1 MNKSYTLV
9 WNQATGCWN
18 VASEGTRRRSKS
30 GRGKALV
37 VAGASL
43 LGLFC
48 QAPAF
53 ALPSGATVV
62 SGDAGFQTSTD
73 GRHMVVNQQSHK
85 LITNWNE
92 FSVRADERVSFHQ
105 PGQDAVAL
113 NRVIG
118 RNGSDIQGRIDA
130 NGKVFLVNPN
140 GVVFGKSAQ
149 VNVGGLVASTLD
161 LADRDFLAGNYQF
174 SGDSGAT
181 VSNAGSLKASE
192 GGSIALLG
200 ARVSND
206 GVIQAQLGDVA
217 LGAGQ
222 GINLNFDGDGL
233 LNLQVD
239 KGSVDA
245 LAHNGGLIRADGGQ
259 VLMSARSADSLLKTV
274 VNNQGTL
281 EARTLR
287 SAEGRIVLDG
297 GEQGTVR
304 VAGKQ
309 DASAIGG
316 GNGGLVL
323 NQAANVEIQRT
334 AQVDTHAD
342 QGATGTWRILS
353 HEVSVAAAG
362 QANAA
367 GDGSGQ
373 VHVAQGP
380 AGANA
385 SDSNGVTIV
394 QQQPAVDLAAGANGI
409 SAVQSQSGANIG
421 SGASGISVVQS
432 QNSPN
437 IGSGANGVTV
447 VQSQNGANIGAGAS
461 GISVV
466 QNQNS
471 PNIGS
476 GANGV
481 TVVQSQNGA
490 NIGSGASGISVVQ
503 SQSGPSI
510 GSGVNGVTVVQIQSG
525 ANIGPGVSG
534 IDVVQTQT
542 LPNLSPGANGSSIVQ
557 VQTLPDIAADAGNV
571 HVVQVQTGGNKVF
584 GNSATNVR
592 SRTVQAR
599 SSENVGSG
607 LANPSSA
614 GKGPTL
620 HADTLARNLSTS
632 NVEVVATRG
641 NAHVGAPLS
650 WDSGNGLTLTAE
662 RGDLRINGAL
672 TAQGENASL
681 TLNAGQRP
689 LRIDDSLSL
698 TGQGA
703 RVEFNSDKGYAL
715 AEGARITLSGKNA
728 GFRANGRDYSVI
740 QDLQQLRGIDRD
752 LGGSHV
758 LGNRIAGGNSSF
770 LSIGNASA
778 FGGTFDGLGNTIDNL
793 AVYGTGAY
801 SGLFSVNR
809 GTLRNLNLERISAD
823 GARATHYNVQVGSL
837 AAVNLGRIDNVNASD
852 IRIAAASKLNSLGG
866 LVALNLGSIDNA
878 SASGTLVGNRHT
890 YALGGLAAENISTA
904 RGVASISNSRADF
917 AISGQL
923 KDHASHYGAG
933 GLVGR
938 NRGGLIRSSGSQGTL
953 SLTGH
958 GMNLGGL
965 VGYSSAGGLA
975 DVSAS
980 VDVSGNGQHGL
991 YGGLIGLNVNSGIAH
1006 ATASGKV
1013 RGTDAEALGGLI
1025 GRNLNAA
1032 ITNASAHGDVVL
1044 QAGRY
1049 LGGLIGHN
1057 QAGNLANVSASG
1069 NLSGG
1074 SLLQA
1079 GGLIGLNAN
1088 ASLVNASAKGNVAT
1102 RGAEAVGGLL
1112 GENLY
1117 GSIINGSAS
1126 GEVTDG
1132 SGKTLGGLIGSNL
1145 GGNHS
1150 NLKASGWV
1158 NAGANSDVGG
1168 LIGHNRGGNH
1178 STLAASGNVTGGK
1191 GSRVGG
1197 LVGYNDAAS
1206 LTNVSA
1212 SGNVSANGSRAI
1224 GGLLGSDLRGSLMLA
1239 SSHGT
1244 VIDMTGHNL
1253 GGLLGRGENTS
1264 IRSANATGAV
1274 TGGGGAS
1281 VGGLVGSLEG
1291 WRALVLGASASGDAR
1306 AGYDSYIGGL
1316 AGFSTGTIRGA
1327 SASGKV
1333 GGSGLLGGLVAW
1345 NQGNVMGSSASG
1357 RLEPQIPNQIHGGLI
1372 GINFGWQSWNSVYGA
1387 AATVP
1392 MIGRHYNL

>member
-73 GRHMVVNQQSHK
+73 GRHMVIDQQSHK

-323 NQAANVEIQRT
+323 NQGANVEIQRT

-394 QQQPAVDLAAGANGI
+394 QQQPAVDLAAGANDI
-409 SAVQSQSGANIG
+409 SAVQSQSDANIG

-437 IGSGANGVTV
+437 IGSGANGISV
-447 VQSQNGANIGAGAS
+447 VQSQNGANIGA
-461 GISVV
+461 
-466 QNQNS
+466 
-471 PNIGS
+471 
-476 GANGV
+476 
-481 TVVQSQNGA
+481 
-490 NIGSGASGISVVQ
+490 GASGISVVQ

-510 GSGVNGVTVVQIQSG
+510 GSGVNGVTIVQSQSG

-557 VQTLPDIAADAGNV
+557 VQALPDIAADAGNV

-632 NVEVVATRG
+632 NVEVVATQG

-689 LRIDDSLSL
+689 LRIDNSLSL

-715 AEGARITLSGKNA
+715 AEGTRITLSGKNA

-752 LGGSHV
+752 LGGSYV

-837 AAVNLGRIDNVNASD
+837 AAANLGRIDNVNASD

-1025 GRNLNAA
+1025 GRNLSAA
-1032 ITNASAHGDVVL
+1032 ITNASAHGDVSL

-1057 QAGNLANVSASG
+1057 QAGNLADVSASG

-1117 GSIINGSAS
+1117 GSVINGAAS

-1291 WRALVLGASASGDAR
+1291 WRALVLGASASGDVT

-1387 AATVP
+1387 AAAVP

>member
-73 GRHMVVNQQSHK
+73 GRHMVIDQQSHK

-181 VSNAGSLKASE
+181 VSNAGSLQASE

-217 LGAGQ
+217 L
-222 GINLNFDGDGL
+222 DGDGL

-323 NQAANVEIQRT
+323 NQGANVEIQRT

-353 HEVSVAAAG
+353 HEVSVAAVG

-394 QQQPAVDLAAGANGI
+394 QQQPAVDLAAGANGT

-432 QNSPN
+432 QNGANIGAGASGISVVQSQNSPN
-437 IGSGANGVTV
+437 IGSGVNGVTV
-447 VQSQNGANIGAGAS
+447 VQSQNGANIGSGAS
-461 GISVV
+461 GI
-466 QNQNS
+466 
-471 PNIGS
+471 
-476 GANGV
+476 

-510 GSGVNGVTVVQIQSG
+510 GSGVNGVTIVQSQSG

-599 SSENVGSG
+599 SNENVGSG

-689 LRIDDSLSL
+689 LRIDNSLSL

-715 AEGARITLSGKNA
+715 AEGTRITLSGKNA

-740 QDLQQLRGIDRD
+740 QDLQQLRGIDRN
-752 LGGSHV
+752 LGGSYA
-758 LGNRIAGGNSSF
+758 LGNRIAGGHSSF

-823 GARATHYNVQVGSL
+823 GAQATHYNVQVGSL

-852 IRIAAASKLNSLGG
+852 IRIAAASQLNSLGG

-953 SLTGH
+953 SLSGH

-980 VDVSGNGQHGL
+980 V
-991 YGGLIGLNVNSGIAH
+991 
-1006 ATASGKV
+1006 
-1013 RGTDAEALGGLI
+1013 
-1025 GRNLNAA
+1025 
-1032 ITNASAHGDVVL
+1032 
-1044 QAGRY
+1044 
-1049 LGGLIGHN
+1049 
-1057 QAGNLANVSASG
+1057 
-1069 NLSGG
+1069 
-1074 SLLQA
+1074 
-1079 GGLIGLNAN
+1079 
-1088 ASLVNASAKGNVAT
+1088 
-1102 RGAEAVGGLL
+1102 
-1112 GENLY
+1112 
-1117 GSIINGSAS
+1117 
-1126 GEVTDG
+1126 
-1132 SGKTLGGLIGSNL
+1132 
-1145 GGNHS
+1145 
-1150 NLKASGWV
+1150 
-1158 NAGANSDVGG
+1158 
-1168 LIGHNRGGNH
+1168 
-1178 STLAASGNVTGGK
+1178 
-1191 GSRVGG
+1191 
-1197 LVGYNDAAS
+1197 
-1206 LTNVSA
+1206 
-1212 SGNVSANGSRAI
+1212 
-1224 GGLLGSDLRGSLMLA
+1224 
-1239 SSHGT
+1239 
-1244 VIDMTGHNL
+1244 
-1253 GGLLGRGENTS
+1253 
-1264 IRSANATGAV
+1264 
-1274 TGGGGAS
+1274 
-1281 VGGLVGSLEG
+1281 
-1291 WRALVLGASASGDAR
+1291 
-1306 AGYDSYIGGL
+1306 
-1316 AGFSTGTIRGA
+1316 
-1327 SASGKV
+1327 
-1333 GGSGLLGGLVAW
+1333 
-1345 NQGNVMGSSASG
+1345 
-1357 RLEPQIPNQIHGGLI
+1357 
-1372 GINFGWQSWNSVYGA
+1372 
-1387 AATVP
+1387 
-1392 MIGRHYNL
+1392 

>member
-73 GRHMVVNQQSHK
+73 GRHMVIDQQSHK

-181 VSNAGSLKASE
+181 VSNAGSLQASE

-323 NQAANVEIQRT
+323 NQGANVEIQRT

-353 HEVSVAAAG
+353 HEVSVAAVG

-394 QQQPAVDLAAGANGI
+394 QQQPAVDLAAGANGT

-421 SGASGISVVQS
+421 SGANGIS
-432 QNSPN
+432 
-437 IGSGANGVTV
+437 V
-447 VQSQNGANIGAGAS
+447 VQSQNGANIGA
-461 GISVV
+461 
-466 QNQNS
+466 
-471 PNIGS
+471 
-476 GANGV
+476 
-481 TVVQSQNGA
+481 
-490 NIGSGASGISVVQ
+490 GASGISVVQ

-510 GSGVNGVTVVQIQSG
+510 GSGVNGVTIVQSQSG

-599 SSENVGSG
+599 SNENVGSG

-672 TAQGENASL
+672 TAQGETPALLSMPGSAL
-681 TLNAGQRP
+681 SVSTTA
-689 LRIDDSLSL
+689 SLSL
-698 TGQGA
+698 A
-703 RVEFNSDKGYAL
+703 REPGSNSIRTRVMPWPKAPGSPCP
-715 AEGARITLSGKNA
+715 ART
-728 GFRANGRDYSVI
+728 
-740 QDLQQLRGIDRD
+740 QD
-752 LGGSHV
+752 
-758 LGNRIAGGNSSF
+758 
-770 LSIGNASA
+770 SA
-778 FGGTFDGLGNTIDNL
+778 PMGGT
-793 AVYGTGAY
+793 
-801 SGLFSVNR
+801 
-809 GTLRNLNLERISAD
+809 
-823 GARATHYNVQVGSL
+823 
-837 AAVNLGRIDNVNASD
+837 
-852 IRIAAASKLNSLGG
+852 
-866 LVALNLGSIDNA
+866 
-878 SASGTLVGNRHT
+878 
-890 YALGGLAAENISTA
+890 TA
-904 RGVASISNSRADF
+904 
-917 AISGQL
+917 
-923 KDHASHYGAG
+923 
-933 GLVGR
+933 
-938 NRGGLIRSSGSQGTL
+938 
-953 SLTGH
+953 
-958 GMNLGGL
+958 
-965 VGYSSAGGLA
+965 
-975 DVSAS
+975 
-980 VDVSGNGQHGL
+980 
-991 YGGLIGLNVNSGIAH
+991 
-1006 ATASGKV
+1006 
-1013 RGTDAEALGGLI
+1013 
-1025 GRNLNAA
+1025 
-1032 ITNASAHGDVVL
+1032 
-1044 QAGRY
+1044 
-1049 LGGLIGHN
+1049 
-1057 QAGNLANVSASG
+1057 
-1069 NLSGG
+1069 
-1074 SLLQA
+1074 
-1079 GGLIGLNAN
+1079 
-1088 ASLVNASAKGNVAT
+1088 
-1102 RGAEAVGGLL
+1102 
-1112 GENLY
+1112 
-1117 GSIINGSAS
+1117 
-1126 GEVTDG
+1126 
-1132 SGKTLGGLIGSNL
+1132 
-1145 GGNHS
+1145 
-1150 NLKASGWV
+1150 
-1158 NAGANSDVGG
+1158 
-1168 LIGHNRGGNH
+1168 
-1178 STLAASGNVTGGK
+1178 
-1191 GSRVGG
+1191 
-1197 LVGYNDAAS
+1197 
-1206 LTNVSA
+1206 
-1212 SGNVSANGSRAI
+1212 
-1224 GGLLGSDLRGSLMLA
+1224 
-1239 SSHGT
+1239 
-1244 VIDMTGHNL
+1244 
-1253 GGLLGRGENTS
+1253 
-1264 IRSANATGAV
+1264 
-1274 TGGGGAS
+1274 
-1281 VGGLVGSLEG
+1281 
-1291 WRALVLGASASGDAR
+1291 
-1306 AGYDSYIGGL
+1306 
-1316 AGFSTGTIRGA
+1316 
-1327 SASGKV
+1327 
-1333 GGSGLLGGLVAW
+1333 
-1345 NQGNVMGSSASG
+1345 
-1357 RLEPQIPNQIHGGLI
+1357 
-1372 GINFGWQSWNSVYGA
+1372 
-1387 AATVP
+1387 
-1392 MIGRHYNL
+1392 

>member
-1 MNKSYTLV
+1 
-9 WNQATGCWN
+9 
-18 VASEGTRRRSKS
+18 
-30 GRGKALV
+30 
-37 VAGASL
+37 
-43 LGLFC
+43 
-48 QAPAF
+48 
-53 ALPSGATVV
+53 
-62 SGDAGFQTSTD
+62 
-73 GRHMVVNQQSHK
+73 MVIDQQSHK

-149 VNVGGLVASTLD
+149 VSVGGLVASTLD

-181 VSNAGSLKASE
+181 VSNAGSLQASE

-323 NQAANVEIQRT
+323 NQGANVEIQRT

-353 HEVSVAAAG
+353 HEVSVAAVG

-394 QQQPAVDLAAGANGI
+394 QQQPAVDLAAGANGT

-432 QNSPN
+432 QNGADIGAGASGISVVQSQNSPN
-437 IGSGANGVTV
+437 IGSGVNGVTV
-447 VQSQNGANIGAGAS
+447 VQSQNGANIGSGAS
-461 GISVV
+461 GI
-466 QNQNS
+466 
-471 PNIGS
+471 
-476 GANGV
+476 

-510 GSGVNGVTVVQIQSG
+510 GSGVNGVTIVQSQSG

-571 HVVQVQTGGNKVF
+571 HVMQVQTGGNKVF

-599 SSENVGSG
+599 SNENVGSG

-620 HADTLARNLSTS
+620 HADTLARNLPQATS
-632 NVEVVATRG
+632 KWSPPGATRMSARRCPG
-641 NAHVGAPLS
+641 
-650 WDSGNGLTLTAE
+650 TA
-662 RGDLRINGAL
+662 
-672 TAQGENASL
+672 
-681 TLNAGQRP
+681 
-689 LRIDDSLSL
+689 
-698 TGQGA
+698 
-703 RVEFNSDKGYAL
+703 
-715 AEGARITLSGKNA
+715 
-728 GFRANGRDYSVI
+728 
-740 QDLQQLRGIDRD
+740 
-752 LGGSHV
+752 
-758 LGNRIAGGNSSF
+758 
-770 LSIGNASA
+770 
-778 FGGTFDGLGNTIDNL
+778 
-793 AVYGTGAY
+793 
-801 SGLFSVNR
+801 
-809 GTLRNLNLERISAD
+809 
-823 GARATHYNVQVGSL
+823 
-837 AAVNLGRIDNVNASD
+837 
-852 IRIAAASKLNSLGG
+852 
-866 LVALNLGSIDNA
+866 
-878 SASGTLVGNRHT
+878 
-890 YALGGLAAENISTA
+890 
-904 RGVASISNSRADF
+904 
-917 AISGQL
+917 
-923 KDHASHYGAG
+923 
-933 GLVGR
+933 
-938 NRGGLIRSSGSQGTL
+938 
-953 SLTGH
+953 
-958 GMNLGGL
+958 
-965 VGYSSAGGLA
+965 
-975 DVSAS
+975 
-980 VDVSGNGQHGL
+980 
-991 YGGLIGLNVNSGIAH
+991 
-1006 ATASGKV
+1006 ATA
-1013 RGTDAEALGGLI
+1013 
-1025 GRNLNAA
+1025 
-1032 ITNASAHGDVVL
+1032 
-1044 QAGRY
+1044 
-1049 LGGLIGHN
+1049 
-1057 QAGNLANVSASG
+1057 
-1069 NLSGG
+1069 
-1074 SLLQA
+1074 
-1079 GGLIGLNAN
+1079 
-1088 ASLVNASAKGNVAT
+1088 
-1102 RGAEAVGGLL
+1102 
-1112 GENLY
+1112 
-1117 GSIINGSAS
+1117 
-1126 GEVTDG
+1126 
-1132 SGKTLGGLIGSNL
+1132 
-1145 GGNHS
+1145 
-1150 NLKASGWV
+1150 
-1158 NAGANSDVGG
+1158 
-1168 LIGHNRGGNH
+1168 
-1178 STLAASGNVTGGK
+1178 
-1191 GSRVGG
+1191 
-1197 LVGYNDAAS
+1197 
-1206 LTNVSA
+1206 
-1212 SGNVSANGSRAI
+1212 
-1224 GGLLGSDLRGSLMLA
+1224 
-1239 SSHGT
+1239 
-1244 VIDMTGHNL
+1244 
-1253 GGLLGRGENTS
+1253 
-1264 IRSANATGAV
+1264 
-1274 TGGGGAS
+1274 
-1281 VGGLVGSLEG
+1281 
-1291 WRALVLGASASGDAR
+1291 
-1306 AGYDSYIGGL
+1306 
-1316 AGFSTGTIRGA
+1316 
-1327 SASGKV
+1327 
-1333 GGSGLLGGLVAW
+1333 
-1345 NQGNVMGSSASG
+1345 
-1357 RLEPQIPNQIHGGLI
+1357 
-1372 GINFGWQSWNSVYGA
+1372 
-1387 AATVP
+1387 
-1392 MIGRHYNL
+1392 

>member
-73 GRHMVVNQQSHK
+73 GRHMVIDQQSHK

-181 VSNAGSLKASE
+181 VSNAGSLQASE

-323 NQAANVEIQRT
+323 NQGANVEIQRT

-353 HEVSVAAAG
+353 HEVSVAAVG

-394 QQQPAVDLAAGANGI
+394 QQQPAVDLAAGANGT

-437 IGSGANGVTV
+437 IGSGVNGVTV
-447 VQSQNGANIGAGAS
+447 VQSQNGANIGSGAS
-461 GISVV
+461 GI
-466 QNQNS
+466 
-471 PNIGS
+471 
-476 GANGV
+476 

-510 GSGVNGVTVVQIQSG
+510 GSGVNGVTIVQSQSG

-571 HVVQVQTGGNKVF
+571 HVMQVQTGGNKVF

-599 SSENVGSG
+599 SNENVGSG

-689 LRIDDSLSL
+689 LRIDNSLSL

-752 LGGSHV
+752 LGGSYV

-823 GARATHYNVQVGSL
+823 GAQATHYNVQVGSL

-852 IRIAAASKLNSLGG
+852 IRIAAASQLNSLGG

-917 AISGQL
+917 A
-923 KDHASHYGAG
+923 
-933 GLVGR
+933 
-938 NRGGLIRSSGSQGTL
+938 
-953 SLTGH
+953 
-958 GMNLGGL
+958 
-965 VGYSSAGGLA
+965 
-975 DVSAS
+975 
-980 VDVSGNGQHGL
+980 
-991 YGGLIGLNVNSGIAH
+991 
-1006 ATASGKV
+1006 
-1013 RGTDAEALGGLI
+1013 
-1025 GRNLNAA
+1025 
-1032 ITNASAHGDVVL
+1032 
-1044 QAGRY
+1044 
-1049 LGGLIGHN
+1049 
-1057 QAGNLANVSASG
+1057 
-1069 NLSGG
+1069 
-1074 SLLQA
+1074 
-1079 GGLIGLNAN
+1079 
-1088 ASLVNASAKGNVAT
+1088 
-1102 RGAEAVGGLL
+1102 
-1112 GENLY
+1112 
-1117 GSIINGSAS
+1117 
-1126 GEVTDG
+1126 
-1132 SGKTLGGLIGSNL
+1132 
-1145 GGNHS
+1145 
-1150 NLKASGWV
+1150 
-1158 NAGANSDVGG
+1158 
-1168 LIGHNRGGNH
+1168 
-1178 STLAASGNVTGGK
+1178 
-1191 GSRVGG
+1191 
-1197 LVGYNDAAS
+1197 
-1206 LTNVSA
+1206 
-1212 SGNVSANGSRAI
+1212 
-1224 GGLLGSDLRGSLMLA
+1224 
-1239 SSHGT
+1239 
-1244 VIDMTGHNL
+1244 
-1253 GGLLGRGENTS
+1253 
-1264 IRSANATGAV
+1264 
-1274 TGGGGAS
+1274 
-1281 VGGLVGSLEG
+1281 
-1291 WRALVLGASASGDAR
+1291 
-1306 AGYDSYIGGL
+1306 
-1316 AGFSTGTIRGA
+1316 
-1327 SASGKV
+1327 
-1333 GGSGLLGGLVAW
+1333 
-1345 NQGNVMGSSASG
+1345 
-1357 RLEPQIPNQIHGGLI
+1357 
-1372 GINFGWQSWNSVYGA
+1372 
-1387 AATVP
+1387 
-1392 MIGRHYNL
+1392 

>member
-323 NQAANVEIQRT
+323 NQGANVEIQRT

-437 IGSGANGVTV
+437 IDSGANGVTV
-447 VQSQNGANIGAGAS
+447 VQSQNGANIGSGAS
-461 GISVV
+461 GI
-466 QNQNS
+466 
-471 PNIGS
+471 
-476 GANGV
+476 

-510 GSGVNGVTVVQIQSG
+510 GSGVNGVTIVQSQSG

-752 LGGSHV
+752 LGGSYV

-933 GLVGR
+933 
-938 NRGGLIRSSGSQGTL
+938 
-953 SLTGH
+953 
-958 GMNLGGL
+958 
-965 VGYSSAGGLA
+965 
-975 DVSAS
+975 
-980 VDVSGNGQHGL
+980 
-991 YGGLIGLNVNSGIAH
+991 
-1006 ATASGKV
+1006 
-1013 RGTDAEALGGLI
+1013 
-1025 GRNLNAA
+1025 
-1032 ITNASAHGDVVL
+1032 
-1044 QAGRY
+1044 
-1049 LGGLIGHN
+1049 
-1057 QAGNLANVSASG
+1057 
-1069 NLSGG
+1069 
-1074 SLLQA
+1074 
-1079 GGLIGLNAN
+1079 
-1088 ASLVNASAKGNVAT
+1088 
-1102 RGAEAVGGLL
+1102 
-1112 GENLY
+1112 
-1117 GSIINGSAS
+1117 
-1126 GEVTDG
+1126 
-1132 SGKTLGGLIGSNL
+1132 
-1145 GGNHS
+1145 
-1150 NLKASGWV
+1150 
-1158 NAGANSDVGG
+1158 
-1168 LIGHNRGGNH
+1168 
-1178 STLAASGNVTGGK
+1178 
-1191 GSRVGG
+1191 
-1197 LVGYNDAAS
+1197 
-1206 LTNVSA
+1206 
-1212 SGNVSANGSRAI
+1212 
-1224 GGLLGSDLRGSLMLA
+1224 
-1239 SSHGT
+1239 
-1244 VIDMTGHNL
+1244 
-1253 GGLLGRGENTS
+1253 
-1264 IRSANATGAV
+1264 
-1274 TGGGGAS
+1274 
-1281 VGGLVGSLEG
+1281 
-1291 WRALVLGASASGDAR
+1291 
-1306 AGYDSYIGGL
+1306 
-1316 AGFSTGTIRGA
+1316 
-1327 SASGKV
+1327 
-1333 GGSGLLGGLVAW
+1333 AW
-1345 NQGNVMGSSASG
+1345 
-1357 RLEPQIPNQIHGGLI
+1357 
-1372 GINFGWQSWNSVYGA
+1372 
-1387 AATVP
+1387 
-1392 MIGRHYNL
+1392 

>member
-73 GRHMVVNQQSHK
+73 GRHMVIDQQSHK

-181 VSNAGSLKASE
+181 VSNAGSLQASE

-323 NQAANVEIQRT
+323 NQGANVEIQRT

-353 HEVSVAAAG
+353 HEVSVAAVG

-394 QQQPAVDLAAGANGI
+394 QQQPAVDLAAGANGT
-409 SAVQSQSGANIG
+409 SAVQSQSGAN
-421 SGASGISVVQS
+421 GISVVQS

-437 IGSGANGVTV
+437 IGSGA
-447 VQSQNGANIGAGAS
+447 S
-461 GISVV
+461 GI
-466 QNQNS
+466 
-471 PNIGS
+471 
-476 GANGV
+476 

-510 GSGVNGVTVVQIQSG
+510 GSGVNGVTIVQSQSG

-752 LGGSHV
+752 LGGSYV
-758 LGNRIAGGNSSF
+758 LGNRIAGGHSSF

-823 GARATHYNVQVGSL
+823 GAQATHYNVQVGSL

-852 IRIAAASKLNSLGG
+852 IRIAAASQLNSLGG

-878 SASGTLVGNRHT
+878 SASGTLVGNRQT

-933 GLVGR
+933 
-938 NRGGLIRSSGSQGTL
+938 
-953 SLTGH
+953 
-958 GMNLGGL
+958 
-965 VGYSSAGGLA
+965 
-975 DVSAS
+975 
-980 VDVSGNGQHGL
+980 
-991 YGGLIGLNVNSGIAH
+991 
-1006 ATASGKV
+1006 
-1013 RGTDAEALGGLI
+1013 
-1025 GRNLNAA
+1025 
-1032 ITNASAHGDVVL
+1032 
-1044 QAGRY
+1044 
-1049 LGGLIGHN
+1049 
-1057 QAGNLANVSASG
+1057 
-1069 NLSGG
+1069 
-1074 SLLQA
+1074 
-1079 GGLIGLNAN
+1079 
-1088 ASLVNASAKGNVAT
+1088 
-1102 RGAEAVGGLL
+1102 
-1112 GENLY
+1112 
-1117 GSIINGSAS
+1117 
-1126 GEVTDG
+1126 
-1132 SGKTLGGLIGSNL
+1132 
-1145 GGNHS
+1145 
-1150 NLKASGWV
+1150 
-1158 NAGANSDVGG
+1158 
-1168 LIGHNRGGNH
+1168 
-1178 STLAASGNVTGGK
+1178 
-1191 GSRVGG
+1191 
-1197 LVGYNDAAS
+1197 
-1206 LTNVSA
+1206 
-1212 SGNVSANGSRAI
+1212 
-1224 GGLLGSDLRGSLMLA
+1224 
-1239 SSHGT
+1239 
-1244 VIDMTGHNL
+1244 
-1253 GGLLGRGENTS
+1253 
-1264 IRSANATGAV
+1264 
-1274 TGGGGAS
+1274 
-1281 VGGLVGSLEG
+1281 
-1291 WRALVLGASASGDAR
+1291 
-1306 AGYDSYIGGL
+1306 
-1316 AGFSTGTIRGA
+1316 
-1327 SASGKV
+1327 
-1333 GGSGLLGGLVAW
+1333 AW
-1345 NQGNVMGSSASG
+1345 
-1357 RLEPQIPNQIHGGLI
+1357 
-1372 GINFGWQSWNSVYGA
+1372 
-1387 AATVP
+1387 
-1392 MIGRHYNL
+1392 

>member
-73 GRHMVVNQQSHK
+73 GRHMVIDQQSHK

-161 LADRDFLAGNYQF
+161 LADRDFLADNYQF

-181 VSNAGSLKASE
+181 VSNAGSLQASE

-323 NQAANVEIQRT
+323 NQGANVEIQRT

-353 HEVSVAAAG
+353 HEVSVAAVG

-394 QQQPAVDLAAGANGI
+394 QQQPAVDLAAGANGT

-437 IGSGANGVTV
+437 IGSGVNGVTV
-447 VQSQNGANIGAGAS
+447 VQSQNGANIGSGAS
-461 GISVV
+461 GI
-466 QNQNS
+466 
-471 PNIGS
+471 
-476 GANGV
+476 

-510 GSGVNGVTVVQIQSG
+510 GSGVNGVTIVQSQSG

-571 HVVQVQTGGNKVF
+571 HVMQVQTGGNKVF

-599 SSENVGSG
+599 SNENVGSG

-689 LRIDDSLSL
+689 LRIDNSLSL

-752 LGGSHV
+752 LGGSYV

-823 GARATHYNVQVGSL
+823 GAQATHYNVQVGSL

-852 IRIAAASKLNSLGG
+852 IRIAAASQLNSLGG

-953 SLTGH
+953 SLSGH

-980 VDVSGNGQHGL
+980 VDVSGNGQRGL

-1032 ITNASAHGDVVL
+1032 INNASAHGDVSL

-1117 GSIINGSAS
+1117 GSVINGSAS

-1212 SGNVSANGSRAI
+1212 SGNVNASGSRAI
-1224 GGLLGSDLRGSLMLA
+1224 GGLIGSDLRGSLMLA
-1239 SSHGT
+1239 SSHGI
-1244 VIDMTGHNL
+1244 VNDKTGHNL
-1253 GGLLGRGENTS
+1253 GGLVGRGENTS
-1264 IRSANATGAV
+1264 IRSAKASGAV
-1274 TGGGGAS
+1274 SGGAGIRA
-1281 VGGLVGSLEG
+1281 GGLVGSLEG
-1291 WRALVLGASASGDAR
+1291 WQALILGASAGGDVT

-1316 AGFSTGTIRGA
+1316 VGFSTATISGA

>member
-73 GRHMVVNQQSHK
+73 GRHMVIDQQSHK

-181 VSNAGSLKASE
+181 VSNAGSLQASE

-353 HEVSVAAAG
+353 HEVSVAAVG

-394 QQQPAVDLAAGANGI
+394 QQQPAVDLAAGANGT

-437 IGSGANGVTV
+437 IGSGVNGVTV
-447 VQSQNGANIGAGAS
+447 VQSQNGANIGSGAS
-461 GISVV
+461 GI
-466 QNQNS
+466 
-471 PNIGS
+471 
-476 GANGV
+476 

-510 GSGVNGVTVVQIQSG
+510 GSGVNGVTIVQSQSG

-571 HVVQVQTGGNKVF
+571 HVMQVQTGGNKVF

-599 SSENVGSG
+599 SNENVGSG

-689 LRIDDSLSL
+689 LRIDNSLSL

-752 LGGSHV
+752 LGGSYV

-823 GARATHYNVQVGSL
+823 GAQATHYNVQVGSL

-852 IRIAAASKLNSLGG
+852 IRIAAASQLNSLGG

-953 SLTGH
+953 SLSGH

-980 VDVSGNGQHGL
+980 VDVSGNGQRGL

-1032 ITNASAHGDVVL
+1032 INNASAHGDVSL

-1117 GSIINGSAS
+1117 GSVINGSAS

-1212 SGNVSANGSRAI
+1212 SGNVNASGSRAI
-1224 GGLLGSDLRGSLMLA
+1224 GGLIGSDLRGSLMLA
-1239 SSHGT
+1239 SSHGI
-1244 VIDMTGHNL
+1244 VNDKTGHNL
-1253 GGLLGRGENTS
+1253 GGLVGRGENTS
-1264 IRSANATGAV
+1264 IRSAKASGAV
-1274 TGGGGAS
+1274 SGGAGIRA
-1281 VGGLVGSLEG
+1281 GGLVGSLEG
-1291 WRALVLGASASGDAR
+1291 WQALILGASAGGDVT

-1316 AGFSTGTIRGA
+1316 VGFSTATISGA

>member
-48 QAPAF
+48 QAPAV

-73 GRHMVVNQQSHK
+73 GRHMVIDQQSHK

-206 GVIQAQLGDVA
+206 GVIQAQLGAVA

-323 NQAANVEIQRT
+323 NQGANVEIQRT

-353 HEVSVAAAG
+353 HEVSVAAVG

-394 QQQPAVDLAAGANGI
+394 QQQPAVDLAAGANGT

-437 IGSGANGVTV
+437 IGSGANG
-447 VQSQNGANIGAGAS
+447 
-461 GISVV
+461 IS
-466 QNQNS
+466 
-471 PNIGS
+471 
-476 GANGV
+476 
-481 TVVQSQNGA
+481 VVQSQNGA

-510 GSGVNGVTVVQIQSG
+510 GSGVNGVTIVQSQSG
-525 ANIGPGVSG
+525 ANIGPGVNG

-752 LGGSHV
+752 LGGSYV

-823 GARATHYNVQVGSL
+823 GAQATHYNVQVGSL

-953 SLTGH
+953 SLSGH

-975 DVSAS
+975 DVSAF

-1057 QAGNLANVSASG
+1057 QAGNLADVSASG

-1224 GGLLGSDLRGSLMLA
+1224 GGLLGNDLRGSLMLA

-1387 AATVP
+1387 AAAVP

>member
-62 SGDAGFQTSTD
+62 SGDAGFQTSTN

-287 SAEGRIVLDG
+287 STEGRIVLDG

-323 NQAANVEIQRT
+323 NQGANVEIQRT

-380 AGANA
+380 AGANT

-394 QQQPAVDLAAGANGI
+394 QQQPAVDLAVGANGI

-447 VQSQNGANIGAGAS
+447 VQSQNGANIGSGAS
-461 GISVV
+461 GI
-466 QNQNS
+466 
-471 PNIGS
+471 
-476 GANGV
+476 

-510 GSGVNGVTVVQIQSG
+510 GSGVNGVTIVQSQSG

-641 NAHVGAPLS
+641 NAHVGAPVS

-672 TAQGENASL
+672 TAQGKTPALLSMPGSALSVSTTASL
-681 TLNAGQRP
+681 SRP
-689 LRIDDSLSL
+689 GSPGRIQF
-698 TGQGA
+698 GQGLCP
-703 RVEFNSDKGYAL
+703 RRRRPDHPVRQER
-715 AEGARITLSGKNA
+715 RIPRQWA
-728 GFRANGRDYSVI
+728 GLQRDP
-740 QDLQQLRGIDRD
+740 G
-752 LGGSHV
+752 
-758 LGNRIAGGNSSF
+758 
-770 LSIGNASA
+770 
-778 FGGTFDGLGNTIDNL
+778 
-793 AVYGTGAY
+793 
-801 SGLFSVNR
+801 
-809 GTLRNLNLERISAD
+809 
-823 GARATHYNVQVGSL
+823 L
-837 AAVNLGRIDNVNASD
+837 AAVA
-852 IRIAAASKLNSLGG
+852 
-866 LVALNLGSIDNA
+866 
-878 SASGTLVGNRHT
+878 RH
-890 YALGGLAAENISTA
+890 
-904 RGVASISNSRADF
+904 R
-917 AISGQL
+917 
-923 KDHASHYGAG
+923 
-933 GLVGR
+933 
-938 NRGGLIRSSGSQGTL
+938 
-953 SLTGH
+953 
-958 GMNLGGL
+958 
-965 VGYSSAGGLA
+965 
-975 DVSAS
+975 
-980 VDVSGNGQHGL
+980 
-991 YGGLIGLNVNSGIAH
+991 
-1006 ATASGKV
+1006 
-1013 RGTDAEALGGLI
+1013 
-1025 GRNLNAA
+1025 
-1032 ITNASAHGDVVL
+1032 
-1044 QAGRY
+1044 
-1049 LGGLIGHN
+1049 
-1057 QAGNLANVSASG
+1057 
-1069 NLSGG
+1069 
-1074 SLLQA
+1074 
-1079 GGLIGLNAN
+1079 
-1088 ASLVNASAKGNVAT
+1088 
-1102 RGAEAVGGLL
+1102 
-1112 GENLY
+1112 
-1117 GSIINGSAS
+1117 
-1126 GEVTDG
+1126 
-1132 SGKTLGGLIGSNL
+1132 
-1145 GGNHS
+1145 
-1150 NLKASGWV
+1150 
-1158 NAGANSDVGG
+1158 
-1168 LIGHNRGGNH
+1168 
-1178 STLAASGNVTGGK
+1178 
-1191 GSRVGG
+1191 
-1197 LVGYNDAAS
+1197 
-1206 LTNVSA
+1206 
-1212 SGNVSANGSRAI
+1212 
-1224 GGLLGSDLRGSLMLA
+1224 
-1239 SSHGT
+1239 
-1244 VIDMTGHNL
+1244 
-1253 GGLLGRGENTS
+1253 
-1264 IRSANATGAV
+1264 
-1274 TGGGGAS
+1274 
-1281 VGGLVGSLEG
+1281 
-1291 WRALVLGASASGDAR
+1291 
-1306 AGYDSYIGGL
+1306 
-1316 AGFSTGTIRGA
+1316 
-1327 SASGKV
+1327 
-1333 GGSGLLGGLVAW
+1333 
-1345 NQGNVMGSSASG
+1345 
-1357 RLEPQIPNQIHGGLI
+1357 
-1372 GINFGWQSWNSVYGA
+1372 
-1387 AATVP
+1387 
-1392 MIGRHYNL
+1392 

>member
-73 GRHMVVNQQSHK
+73 GRHMVIDQQSHK

-181 VSNAGSLKASE
+181 VSNAGSLQASE

-323 NQAANVEIQRT
+323 NQGANVEIQRT

-353 HEVSVAAAG
+353 HEVSVAAVG

-394 QQQPAVDLAAGANGI
+394 QQQPAVDLAAGANGT
-409 SAVQSQSGANIG
+409 SAVQSQSGAN
-421 SGASGISVVQS
+421 GISVVQS

-437 IGSGANGVTV
+437 IGSGA
-447 VQSQNGANIGAGAS
+447 S
-461 GISVV
+461 GI
-466 QNQNS
+466 
-471 PNIGS
+471 
-476 GANGV
+476 

-503 SQSGPSI
+503 S
-510 GSGVNGVTVVQIQSG
+510 QSG

-752 LGGSHV
+752 LGGSYV
-758 LGNRIAGGNSSF
+758 LGNRIAGGHSSF

-823 GARATHYNVQVGSL
+823 GAQATHYNVQVGSL

-852 IRIAAASKLNSLGG
+852 IRIAAASQLNSLGG

>member
-73 GRHMVVNQQSHK
+73 GRHMVIDQQSHK

-181 VSNAGSLKASE
+181 VSNAGSLQASE
-192 GGSIALLG
+192 GRSIALLG

-323 NQAANVEIQRT
+323 NQGANVEIQRT

-353 HEVSVAAAG
+353 HEVSVAAVG

-394 QQQPAVDLAAGANGI
+394 QQQPAVDLAAGANGT

-437 IGSGANGVTV
+437 IGSGVNGVTV
-447 VQSQNGANIGAGAS
+447 VQSQNGANIGSGAS
-461 GISVV
+461 GI
-466 QNQNS
+466 
-471 PNIGS
+471 
-476 GANGV
+476 

-510 GSGVNGVTVVQIQSG
+510 GSGVNGVTIVQSQSG
-525 ANIGPGVSG
+525 ANIGPGVSE

-571 HVVQVQTGGNKVF
+571 HVMQVQTGGNKVF

-599 SSENVGSG
+599 SNENVGSG

-650 WDSGNGLTLTAE
+650 WDSGNGLTLTAVARRE
-662 RGDLRINGAL
+662 IWRGF
-672 TAQGENASL
+672 AQ
-681 TLNAGQRP
+681 
-689 LRIDDSLSL
+689 
-698 TGQGA
+698 
-703 RVEFNSDKGYAL
+703 
-715 AEGARITLSGKNA
+715 
-728 GFRANGRDYSVI
+728 
-740 QDLQQLRGIDRD
+740 
-752 LGGSHV
+752 
-758 LGNRIAGGNSSF
+758 
-770 LSIGNASA
+770 
-778 FGGTFDGLGNTIDNL
+778 
-793 AVYGTGAY
+793 
-801 SGLFSVNR
+801 
-809 GTLRNLNLERISAD
+809 
-823 GARATHYNVQVGSL
+823 
-837 AAVNLGRIDNVNASD
+837 
-852 IRIAAASKLNSLGG
+852 
-866 LVALNLGSIDNA
+866 
-878 SASGTLVGNRHT
+878 
-890 YALGGLAAENISTA
+890 
-904 RGVASISNSRADF
+904 
-917 AISGQL
+917 
-923 KDHASHYGAG
+923 
-933 GLVGR
+933 
-938 NRGGLIRSSGSQGTL
+938 
-953 SLTGH
+953 
-958 GMNLGGL
+958 
-965 VGYSSAGGLA
+965 
-975 DVSAS
+975 
-980 VDVSGNGQHGL
+980 
-991 YGGLIGLNVNSGIAH
+991 
-1006 ATASGKV
+1006 
-1013 RGTDAEALGGLI
+1013 
-1025 GRNLNAA
+1025 
-1032 ITNASAHGDVVL
+1032 
-1044 QAGRY
+1044 
-1049 LGGLIGHN
+1049 
-1057 QAGNLANVSASG
+1057 
-1069 NLSGG
+1069 
-1074 SLLQA
+1074 
-1079 GGLIGLNAN
+1079 
-1088 ASLVNASAKGNVAT
+1088 
-1102 RGAEAVGGLL
+1102 
-1112 GENLY
+1112 
-1117 GSIINGSAS
+1117 
-1126 GEVTDG
+1126 
-1132 SGKTLGGLIGSNL
+1132 
-1145 GGNHS
+1145 
-1150 NLKASGWV
+1150 
-1158 NAGANSDVGG
+1158 
-1168 LIGHNRGGNH
+1168 
-1178 STLAASGNVTGGK
+1178 
-1191 GSRVGG
+1191 
-1197 LVGYNDAAS
+1197 
-1206 LTNVSA
+1206 
-1212 SGNVSANGSRAI
+1212 
-1224 GGLLGSDLRGSLMLA
+1224 
-1239 SSHGT
+1239 
-1244 VIDMTGHNL
+1244 
-1253 GGLLGRGENTS
+1253 
-1264 IRSANATGAV
+1264 
-1274 TGGGGAS
+1274 
-1281 VGGLVGSLEG
+1281 
-1291 WRALVLGASASGDAR
+1291 
-1306 AGYDSYIGGL
+1306 
-1316 AGFSTGTIRGA
+1316 
-1327 SASGKV
+1327 
-1333 GGSGLLGGLVAW
+1333 
-1345 NQGNVMGSSASG
+1345 
-1357 RLEPQIPNQIHGGLI
+1357 
-1372 GINFGWQSWNSVYGA
+1372 
-1387 AATVP
+1387 
-1392 MIGRHYNL
+1392 

>member
-73 GRHMVVNQQSHK
+73 GRHMVIDQQSHK

-181 VSNAGSLKASE
+181 VSNAGSLQASE

-323 NQAANVEIQRT
+323 NQGANVEIQRT

-353 HEVSVAAAG
+353 HEVSVAAVG

-394 QQQPAVDLAAGANGI
+394 QQQPAVDLAAGANGT

-421 SGASGISVVQS
+421 SGANGIS
-432 QNSPN
+432 
-437 IGSGANGVTV
+437 V

-466 QNQNS
+466 QSQNS

-476 GANGV
+476 GVNGV
-481 TVVQSQNGA
+481 TVVQSQNGANIGSGASGITVVQSQNGA

-510 GSGVNGVTVVQIQSG
+510 GSGVNGVTIVQSQSG

-599 SSENVGSG
+599 SNENVGSG

-672 TAQGENASL
+672 TAQGETPALLSMPGSAL
-681 TLNAGQRP
+681 SVSTTA
-689 LRIDDSLSL
+689 SLSL
-698 TGQGA
+698 A
-703 RVEFNSDKGYAL
+703 REPGSNSIRTRVMPWPKAPGSPCP
-715 AEGARITLSGKNA
+715 ART
-728 GFRANGRDYSVI
+728 
-740 QDLQQLRGIDRD
+740 QD
-752 LGGSHV
+752 
-758 LGNRIAGGNSSF
+758 
-770 LSIGNASA
+770 SA
-778 FGGTFDGLGNTIDNL
+778 PMGGT
-793 AVYGTGAY
+793 
-801 SGLFSVNR
+801 
-809 GTLRNLNLERISAD
+809 
-823 GARATHYNVQVGSL
+823 
-837 AAVNLGRIDNVNASD
+837 
-852 IRIAAASKLNSLGG
+852 
-866 LVALNLGSIDNA
+866 
-878 SASGTLVGNRHT
+878 
-890 YALGGLAAENISTA
+890 TA
-904 RGVASISNSRADF
+904 
-917 AISGQL
+917 
-923 KDHASHYGAG
+923 
-933 GLVGR
+933 
-938 NRGGLIRSSGSQGTL
+938 
-953 SLTGH
+953 
-958 GMNLGGL
+958 
-965 VGYSSAGGLA
+965 
-975 DVSAS
+975 
-980 VDVSGNGQHGL
+980 
-991 YGGLIGLNVNSGIAH
+991 
-1006 ATASGKV
+1006 
-1013 RGTDAEALGGLI
+1013 
-1025 GRNLNAA
+1025 
-1032 ITNASAHGDVVL
+1032 
-1044 QAGRY
+1044 
-1049 LGGLIGHN
+1049 
-1057 QAGNLANVSASG
+1057 
-1069 NLSGG
+1069 
-1074 SLLQA
+1074 
-1079 GGLIGLNAN
+1079 
-1088 ASLVNASAKGNVAT
+1088 
-1102 RGAEAVGGLL
+1102 
-1112 GENLY
+1112 
-1117 GSIINGSAS
+1117 
-1126 GEVTDG
+1126 
-1132 SGKTLGGLIGSNL
+1132 
-1145 GGNHS
+1145 
-1150 NLKASGWV
+1150 
-1158 NAGANSDVGG
+1158 
-1168 LIGHNRGGNH
+1168 
-1178 STLAASGNVTGGK
+1178 
-1191 GSRVGG
+1191 
-1197 LVGYNDAAS
+1197 
-1206 LTNVSA
+1206 
-1212 SGNVSANGSRAI
+1212 
-1224 GGLLGSDLRGSLMLA
+1224 
-1239 SSHGT
+1239 
-1244 VIDMTGHNL
+1244 
-1253 GGLLGRGENTS
+1253 
-1264 IRSANATGAV
+1264 
-1274 TGGGGAS
+1274 
-1281 VGGLVGSLEG
+1281 
-1291 WRALVLGASASGDAR
+1291 
-1306 AGYDSYIGGL
+1306 
-1316 AGFSTGTIRGA
+1316 
-1327 SASGKV
+1327 
-1333 GGSGLLGGLVAW
+1333 
-1345 NQGNVMGSSASG
+1345 
-1357 RLEPQIPNQIHGGLI
+1357 
-1372 GINFGWQSWNSVYGA
+1372 
-1387 AATVP
+1387 
-1392 MIGRHYNL
+1392 

>member
-73 GRHMVVNQQSHK
+73 GRHMVIDQQSHK

-181 VSNAGSLKASE
+181 VSNAGSLQASE

-323 NQAANVEIQRT
+323 NQGANVEIQRT

-353 HEVSVAAAG
+353 HEVSVAAVG

-394 QQQPAVDLAAGANGI
+394 QQQPAVDLAAGANGT

-432 QNSPN
+432 QN
-437 IGSGANGVTV
+437 GAD
-447 VQSQNGANIGAGAS
+447 IGAGAS

-466 QNQNS
+466 QSQNS

-476 GANGV
+476 G
-481 TVVQSQNGA
+481 
-490 NIGSGASGISVVQ
+490 
-503 SQSGPSI
+503 
-510 GSGVNGVTVVQIQSG
+510 VNG
-525 ANIGPGVSG
+525 
-534 IDVVQTQT
+534 
-542 LPNLSPGANGSSIVQ
+542 
-557 VQTLPDIAADAGNV
+557 
-571 HVVQVQTGGNKVF
+571 
-584 GNSATNVR
+584 
-592 SRTVQAR
+592 
-599 SSENVGSG
+599 
-607 LANPSSA
+607 
-614 GKGPTL
+614 
-620 HADTLARNLSTS
+620 
-632 NVEVVATRG
+632 
-641 NAHVGAPLS
+641 
-650 WDSGNGLTLTAE
+650 
-662 RGDLRINGAL
+662 
-672 TAQGENASL
+672 
-681 TLNAGQRP
+681 
-689 LRIDDSLSL
+689 
-698 TGQGA
+698 
-703 RVEFNSDKGYAL
+703 
-715 AEGARITLSGKNA
+715 
-728 GFRANGRDYSVI
+728 
-740 QDLQQLRGIDRD
+740 
-752 LGGSHV
+752 
-758 LGNRIAGGNSSF
+758 
-770 LSIGNASA
+770 
-778 FGGTFDGLGNTIDNL
+778 
-793 AVYGTGAY
+793 
-801 SGLFSVNR
+801 
-809 GTLRNLNLERISAD
+809 
-823 GARATHYNVQVGSL
+823 
-837 AAVNLGRIDNVNASD
+837 
-852 IRIAAASKLNSLGG
+852 
-866 LVALNLGSIDNA
+866 
-878 SASGTLVGNRHT
+878 
-890 YALGGLAAENISTA
+890 
-904 RGVASISNSRADF
+904 
-917 AISGQL
+917 
-923 KDHASHYGAG
+923 
-933 GLVGR
+933 
-938 NRGGLIRSSGSQGTL
+938 
-953 SLTGH
+953 
-958 GMNLGGL
+958 
-965 VGYSSAGGLA
+965 
-975 DVSAS
+975 
-980 VDVSGNGQHGL
+980 
-991 YGGLIGLNVNSGIAH
+991 
-1006 ATASGKV
+1006 
-1013 RGTDAEALGGLI
+1013 
-1025 GRNLNAA
+1025 
-1032 ITNASAHGDVVL
+1032 
-1044 QAGRY
+1044 
-1049 LGGLIGHN
+1049 
-1057 QAGNLANVSASG
+1057 
-1069 NLSGG
+1069 
-1074 SLLQA
+1074 
-1079 GGLIGLNAN
+1079 
-1088 ASLVNASAKGNVAT
+1088 
-1102 RGAEAVGGLL
+1102 
-1112 GENLY
+1112 
-1117 GSIINGSAS
+1117 
-1126 GEVTDG
+1126 
-1132 SGKTLGGLIGSNL
+1132 
-1145 GGNHS
+1145 
-1150 NLKASGWV
+1150 
-1158 NAGANSDVGG
+1158 
-1168 LIGHNRGGNH
+1168 
-1178 STLAASGNVTGGK
+1178 
-1191 GSRVGG
+1191 
-1197 LVGYNDAAS
+1197 
-1206 LTNVSA
+1206 
-1212 SGNVSANGSRAI
+1212 
-1224 GGLLGSDLRGSLMLA
+1224 
-1239 SSHGT
+1239 
-1244 VIDMTGHNL
+1244 
-1253 GGLLGRGENTS
+1253 
-1264 IRSANATGAV
+1264 
-1274 TGGGGAS
+1274 
-1281 VGGLVGSLEG
+1281 
-1291 WRALVLGASASGDAR
+1291 
-1306 AGYDSYIGGL
+1306 
-1316 AGFSTGTIRGA
+1316 
-1327 SASGKV
+1327 
-1333 GGSGLLGGLVAW
+1333 
-1345 NQGNVMGSSASG
+1345 
-1357 RLEPQIPNQIHGGLI
+1357 
-1372 GINFGWQSWNSVYGA
+1372 
-1387 AATVP
+1387 
-1392 MIGRHYNL
+1392 

>member
-73 GRHMVVNQQSHK
+73 GRHMVIDQQSHK

-181 VSNAGSLKASE
+181 VSNAGSLQASE

-323 NQAANVEIQRT
+323 NQGANVEIQRT

-353 HEVSVAAAG
+353 HEVSVAAVG

-394 QQQPAVDLAAGANGI
+394 QQQPAVDLAAGANGT
-409 SAVQSQSGANIG
+409 SAVQSQSGAN
-421 SGASGISVVQS
+421 GISVVQS

-437 IGSGANGVTV
+437 IGSGA
-447 VQSQNGANIGAGAS
+447 S
-461 GISVV
+461 GI
-466 QNQNS
+466 
-471 PNIGS
+471 
-476 GANGV
+476 

-510 GSGVNGVTVVQIQSG
+510 GSGVNGVTIVQSQSG

-557 VQTLPDIAADAGNV
+557 VQTLPDIAADPGNV

-650 WDSGNGLTLTAE
+650 WDSSNGLTLTAE

-752 LGGSHV
+752 LGGSYV
-758 LGNRIAGGNSSF
+758 LGNRIAGGHSSF

-823 GARATHYNVQVGSL
+823 GAQATHYNVQVGSL

-852 IRIAAASKLNSLGG
+852 IRIAAASQLNSLGG

-878 SASGTLVGNRHT
+878 SASGTLVGNRQT

-953 SLTGH
+953 SLSGH

-1032 ITNASAHGDVVL
+1032 INNASAHGDVSL

-1117 GSIINGSAS
+1117 GSVINGSAS

-1212 SGNVSANGSRAI
+1212 SGCGFHAD
-1224 GGLLGSDLRGSLMLA
+1224 SDTHSTRIR
-1239 SSHGT
+1239 T
-1244 VIDMTGHNL
+1244 VIP
-1253 GGLLGRGENTS
+1253 R
-1264 IRSANATGAV
+1264 
-1274 TGGGGAS
+1274 
-1281 VGGLVGSLEG
+1281 
-1291 WRALVLGASASGDAR
+1291 
-1306 AGYDSYIGGL
+1306 
-1316 AGFSTGTIRGA
+1316 
-1327 SASGKV
+1327 
-1333 GGSGLLGGLVAW
+1333 
-1345 NQGNVMGSSASG
+1345 
-1357 RLEPQIPNQIHGGLI
+1357 
-1372 GINFGWQSWNSVYGA
+1372 
-1387 AATVP
+1387 
-1392 MIGRHYNL
+1392 

>member
-73 GRHMVVNQQSHK
+73 GRHMVIDQQSHK

-181 VSNAGSLKASE
+181 VSNAGSLQASE

-323 NQAANVEIQRT
+323 NQGANVEIQRT
-334 AQVDTHAD
+334 AQLDTHAD

-353 HEVSVAAAG
+353 HEVSVAAVG

-394 QQQPAVDLAAGANGI
+394 QQQPAVDLAAGANGT

-421 SGASGISVVQS
+421 SGANGISVVQSQNGANIGAGASDISVVQS

-437 IGSGANGVTV
+437 IGSGVNGVTV
-447 VQSQNGANIGAGAS
+447 VQSQNGANIGSGAS
-461 GISVV
+461 GI
-466 QNQNS
+466 
-471 PNIGS
+471 
-476 GANGV
+476 

-510 GSGVNGVTVVQIQSG
+510 GSGVNGVTIVQSQSG

-542 LPNLSPGANGSSIVQ
+542 LTNLSPGANGSSIVQ

-614 GKGPTL
+614 EK
-620 HADTLARNLSTS
+620 ARRCMPIPWPATFPQATS
-632 NVEVVATRG
+632 KWSPPGATRM
-641 NAHVGAPLS
+641 S
-650 WDSGNGLTLTAE
+650 
-662 RGDLRINGAL
+662 
-672 TAQGENASL
+672 
-681 TLNAGQRP
+681 
-689 LRIDDSLSL
+689 
-698 TGQGA
+698 A
-703 RVEFNSDKGYAL
+703 R
-715 AEGARITLSGKNA
+715 RCP
-728 GFRANGRDYSVI
+728 
-740 QDLQQLRGIDRD
+740 
-752 LGGSHV
+752 
-758 LGNRIAGGNSSF
+758 
-770 LSIGNASA
+770 
-778 FGGTFDGLGNTIDNL
+778 GT
-793 AVYGTGAY
+793 
-801 SGLFSVNR
+801 
-809 GTLRNLNLERISAD
+809 E
-823 GARATHYNVQVGSL
+823 
-837 AAVNLGRIDNVNASD
+837 
-852 IRIAAASKLNSLGG
+852 
-866 LVALNLGSIDNA
+866 
-878 SASGTLVGNRHT
+878 
-890 YALGGLAAENISTA
+890 
-904 RGVASISNSRADF
+904 
-917 AISGQL
+917 
-923 KDHASHYGAG
+923 
-933 GLVGR
+933 
-938 NRGGLIRSSGSQGTL
+938 
-953 SLTGH
+953 
-958 GMNLGGL
+958 
-965 VGYSSAGGLA
+965 
-975 DVSAS
+975 
-980 VDVSGNGQHGL
+980 
-991 YGGLIGLNVNSGIAH
+991 
-1006 ATASGKV
+1006 ATA
-1013 RGTDAEALGGLI
+1013 
-1025 GRNLNAA
+1025 
-1032 ITNASAHGDVVL
+1032 
-1044 QAGRY
+1044 
-1049 LGGLIGHN
+1049 
-1057 QAGNLANVSASG
+1057 
-1069 NLSGG
+1069 
-1074 SLLQA
+1074 
-1079 GGLIGLNAN
+1079 
-1088 ASLVNASAKGNVAT
+1088 
-1102 RGAEAVGGLL
+1102 
-1112 GENLY
+1112 
-1117 GSIINGSAS
+1117 
-1126 GEVTDG
+1126 
-1132 SGKTLGGLIGSNL
+1132 
-1145 GGNHS
+1145 
-1150 NLKASGWV
+1150 
-1158 NAGANSDVGG
+1158 
-1168 LIGHNRGGNH
+1168 
-1178 STLAASGNVTGGK
+1178 
-1191 GSRVGG
+1191 
-1197 LVGYNDAAS
+1197 
-1206 LTNVSA
+1206 
-1212 SGNVSANGSRAI
+1212 
-1224 GGLLGSDLRGSLMLA
+1224 
-1239 SSHGT
+1239 
-1244 VIDMTGHNL
+1244 
-1253 GGLLGRGENTS
+1253 
-1264 IRSANATGAV
+1264 
-1274 TGGGGAS
+1274 
-1281 VGGLVGSLEG
+1281 
-1291 WRALVLGASASGDAR
+1291 
-1306 AGYDSYIGGL
+1306 
-1316 AGFSTGTIRGA
+1316 
-1327 SASGKV
+1327 
-1333 GGSGLLGGLVAW
+1333 
-1345 NQGNVMGSSASG
+1345 
-1357 RLEPQIPNQIHGGLI
+1357 
-1372 GINFGWQSWNSVYGA
+1372 
-1387 AATVP
+1387 
-1392 MIGRHYNL
+1392 

>member
-73 GRHMVVNQQSHK
+73 GRHMVIDQQSHK

-181 VSNAGSLKASE
+181 VSNAGSLQASE

-323 NQAANVEIQRT
+323 NQGANVEIQRT

-353 HEVSVAAAG
+353 HEVSVAAVG

-394 QQQPAVDLAAGANGI
+394 QQQPAVDLAAGANGT
-409 SAVQSQSGANIG
+409 SAVQSQSGAN
-421 SGASGISVVQS
+421 GISVVQS

-437 IGSGANGVTV
+437 IGSGA
-447 VQSQNGANIGAGAS
+447 S
-461 GISVV
+461 GI
-466 QNQNS
+466 
-471 PNIGS
+471 
-476 GANGV
+476 

-510 GSGVNGVTVVQIQSG
+510 GSGVNGVTIVQSQSG

-752 LGGSHV
+752 LGGSYV
-758 LGNRIAGGNSSF
+758 LGNRIAGGHSSF

-823 GARATHYNVQVGSL
+823 GAQATHYNVQVGSL

-852 IRIAAASKLNSLGG
+852 IRIAAASQLNSLGG

-878 SASGTLVGNRHT
+878 SASGTLVGNRQT

-917 AISGQL
+917 A
-923 KDHASHYGAG
+923 
-933 GLVGR
+933 
-938 NRGGLIRSSGSQGTL
+938 
-953 SLTGH
+953 
-958 GMNLGGL
+958 
-965 VGYSSAGGLA
+965 
-975 DVSAS
+975 
-980 VDVSGNGQHGL
+980 
-991 YGGLIGLNVNSGIAH
+991 
-1006 ATASGKV
+1006 
-1013 RGTDAEALGGLI
+1013 
-1025 GRNLNAA
+1025 
-1032 ITNASAHGDVVL
+1032 
-1044 QAGRY
+1044 
-1049 LGGLIGHN
+1049 
-1057 QAGNLANVSASG
+1057 
-1069 NLSGG
+1069 
-1074 SLLQA
+1074 
-1079 GGLIGLNAN
+1079 
-1088 ASLVNASAKGNVAT
+1088 
-1102 RGAEAVGGLL
+1102 
-1112 GENLY
+1112 
-1117 GSIINGSAS
+1117 
-1126 GEVTDG
+1126 
-1132 SGKTLGGLIGSNL
+1132 
-1145 GGNHS
+1145 
-1150 NLKASGWV
+1150 
-1158 NAGANSDVGG
+1158 
-1168 LIGHNRGGNH
+1168 
-1178 STLAASGNVTGGK
+1178 
-1191 GSRVGG
+1191 
-1197 LVGYNDAAS
+1197 
-1206 LTNVSA
+1206 
-1212 SGNVSANGSRAI
+1212 
-1224 GGLLGSDLRGSLMLA
+1224 
-1239 SSHGT
+1239 
-1244 VIDMTGHNL
+1244 
-1253 GGLLGRGENTS
+1253 
-1264 IRSANATGAV
+1264 
-1274 TGGGGAS
+1274 
-1281 VGGLVGSLEG
+1281 
-1291 WRALVLGASASGDAR
+1291 
-1306 AGYDSYIGGL
+1306 
-1316 AGFSTGTIRGA
+1316 
-1327 SASGKV
+1327 
-1333 GGSGLLGGLVAW
+1333 
-1345 NQGNVMGSSASG
+1345 
-1357 RLEPQIPNQIHGGLI
+1357 
-1372 GINFGWQSWNSVYGA
+1372 
-1387 AATVP
+1387 
-1392 MIGRHYNL
+1392 

>member
-73 GRHMVVNQQSHK
+73 GRHMVIDQQSHK

-181 VSNAGSLKASE
+181 VSNAGSLQASE

-323 NQAANVEIQRT
+323 NQGANVEIQRT

-353 HEVSVAAAG
+353 HEVSVAAVG

-394 QQQPAVDLAAGANGI
+394 QQQPAVDLAAGANGT
-409 SAVQSQSGANIG
+409 SAVQSQSGAN
-421 SGASGISVVQS
+421 GISVVQS

-437 IGSGANGVTV
+437 IGSGA
-447 VQSQNGANIGAGAS
+447 S
-461 GISVV
+461 GI
-466 QNQNS
+466 
-471 PNIGS
+471 
-476 GANGV
+476 

-510 GSGVNGVTVVQIQSG
+510 GSGVNGVTIVQSQSG

-752 LGGSHV
+752 LGGSYV
-758 LGNRIAGGNSSF
+758 LGNRIAGGHSSF

-823 GARATHYNVQVGSL
+823 GAQATHYNVQVGSL

-852 IRIAAASKLNSLGG
+852 IRIAAASQLNSLGG

-878 SASGTLVGNRHT
+878 SASGTLVGNRQT

-904 RGVASISNSRADF
+904 WGVASISNSRADF

-933 GLVGR
+933 
-938 NRGGLIRSSGSQGTL
+938 
-953 SLTGH
+953 
-958 GMNLGGL
+958 
-965 VGYSSAGGLA
+965 
-975 DVSAS
+975 
-980 VDVSGNGQHGL
+980 
-991 YGGLIGLNVNSGIAH
+991 
-1006 ATASGKV
+1006 
-1013 RGTDAEALGGLI
+1013 
-1025 GRNLNAA
+1025 
-1032 ITNASAHGDVVL
+1032 
-1044 QAGRY
+1044 
-1049 LGGLIGHN
+1049 
-1057 QAGNLANVSASG
+1057 
-1069 NLSGG
+1069 
-1074 SLLQA
+1074 
-1079 GGLIGLNAN
+1079 
-1088 ASLVNASAKGNVAT
+1088 
-1102 RGAEAVGGLL
+1102 
-1112 GENLY
+1112 
-1117 GSIINGSAS
+1117 
-1126 GEVTDG
+1126 
-1132 SGKTLGGLIGSNL
+1132 
-1145 GGNHS
+1145 
-1150 NLKASGWV
+1150 
-1158 NAGANSDVGG
+1158 
-1168 LIGHNRGGNH
+1168 
-1178 STLAASGNVTGGK
+1178 
-1191 GSRVGG
+1191 
-1197 LVGYNDAAS
+1197 
-1206 LTNVSA
+1206 
-1212 SGNVSANGSRAI
+1212 
-1224 GGLLGSDLRGSLMLA
+1224 
-1239 SSHGT
+1239 
-1244 VIDMTGHNL
+1244 
-1253 GGLLGRGENTS
+1253 
-1264 IRSANATGAV
+1264 
-1274 TGGGGAS
+1274 
-1281 VGGLVGSLEG
+1281 
-1291 WRALVLGASASGDAR
+1291 
-1306 AGYDSYIGGL
+1306 
-1316 AGFSTGTIRGA
+1316 
-1327 SASGKV
+1327 
-1333 GGSGLLGGLVAW
+1333 AW
-1345 NQGNVMGSSASG
+1345 
-1357 RLEPQIPNQIHGGLI
+1357 
-1372 GINFGWQSWNSVYGA
+1372 
-1387 AATVP
+1387 
-1392 MIGRHYNL
+1392 

>member
-18 VASEGTRRRSKS
+18 VASEGARRRSKS

-73 GRHMVVNQQSHK
+73 GRHMVIDQQSHK

-181 VSNAGSLKASE
+181 VSNAGSLQASE

-323 NQAANVEIQRT
+323 NQGANVEIQRT

-353 HEVSVAAAG
+353 HEVSVAAVG

-394 QQQPAVDLAAGANGI
+394 QQQPAVDLAAGANGT

-432 QNSPN
+432 QNGANIGAGASGISVVQSQNSPN
-437 IGSGANGVTV
+437 IGSGVNGVTV
-447 VQSQNGANIGAGAS
+447 VQSQNGANIGSGAS
-461 GISVV
+461 GI
-466 QNQNS
+466 
-471 PNIGS
+471 
-476 GANGV
+476 

-510 GSGVNGVTVVQIQSG
+510 GSGVNGVTIVQSQSG

-599 SSENVGSG
+599 SNENVGSG

-641 NAHVGAPLS
+641 NAHVGA
-650 WDSGNGLTLTAE
+650 
-662 RGDLRINGAL
+662 
-672 TAQGENASL
+672 
-681 TLNAGQRP
+681 
-689 LRIDDSLSL
+689 
-698 TGQGA
+698 
-703 RVEFNSDKGYAL
+703 
-715 AEGARITLSGKNA
+715 
-728 GFRANGRDYSVI
+728 
-740 QDLQQLRGIDRD
+740 
-752 LGGSHV
+752 
-758 LGNRIAGGNSSF
+758 
-770 LSIGNASA
+770 
-778 FGGTFDGLGNTIDNL
+778 
-793 AVYGTGAY
+793 
-801 SGLFSVNR
+801 
-809 GTLRNLNLERISAD
+809 
-823 GARATHYNVQVGSL
+823 
-837 AAVNLGRIDNVNASD
+837 
-852 IRIAAASKLNSLGG
+852 
-866 LVALNLGSIDNA
+866 
-878 SASGTLVGNRHT
+878 
-890 YALGGLAAENISTA
+890 
-904 RGVASISNSRADF
+904 
-917 AISGQL
+917 
-923 KDHASHYGAG
+923 
-933 GLVGR
+933 
-938 NRGGLIRSSGSQGTL
+938 
-953 SLTGH
+953 
-958 GMNLGGL
+958 
-965 VGYSSAGGLA
+965 
-975 DVSAS
+975 
-980 VDVSGNGQHGL
+980 
-991 YGGLIGLNVNSGIAH
+991 
-1006 ATASGKV
+1006 
-1013 RGTDAEALGGLI
+1013 
-1025 GRNLNAA
+1025 
-1032 ITNASAHGDVVL
+1032 
-1044 QAGRY
+1044 
-1049 LGGLIGHN
+1049 
-1057 QAGNLANVSASG
+1057 
-1069 NLSGG
+1069 
-1074 SLLQA
+1074 
-1079 GGLIGLNAN
+1079 
-1088 ASLVNASAKGNVAT
+1088 
-1102 RGAEAVGGLL
+1102 
-1112 GENLY
+1112 
-1117 GSIINGSAS
+1117 
-1126 GEVTDG
+1126 
-1132 SGKTLGGLIGSNL
+1132 
-1145 GGNHS
+1145 
-1150 NLKASGWV
+1150 
-1158 NAGANSDVGG
+1158 
-1168 LIGHNRGGNH
+1168 
-1178 STLAASGNVTGGK
+1178 
-1191 GSRVGG
+1191 
-1197 LVGYNDAAS
+1197 
-1206 LTNVSA
+1206 
-1212 SGNVSANGSRAI
+1212 
-1224 GGLLGSDLRGSLMLA
+1224 
-1239 SSHGT
+1239 
-1244 VIDMTGHNL
+1244 
-1253 GGLLGRGENTS
+1253 
-1264 IRSANATGAV
+1264 
-1274 TGGGGAS
+1274 
-1281 VGGLVGSLEG
+1281 
-1291 WRALVLGASASGDAR
+1291 
-1306 AGYDSYIGGL
+1306 
-1316 AGFSTGTIRGA
+1316 
-1327 SASGKV
+1327 
-1333 GGSGLLGGLVAW
+1333 
-1345 NQGNVMGSSASG
+1345 
-1357 RLEPQIPNQIHGGLI
+1357 
-1372 GINFGWQSWNSVYGA
+1372 
-1387 AATVP
+1387 
-1392 MIGRHYNL
+1392 

>member
-73 GRHMVVNQQSHK
+73 GRHMVIDQQSHK

-181 VSNAGSLKASE
+181 VSNAGSLQASE

-222 GINLNFDGDGL
+222 GINLTFDGDGL

-323 NQAANVEIQRT
+323 NQGANVEVQRT

-353 HEVSVAAAG
+353 HEVSVAAVG

-394 QQQPAVDLAAGANGI
+394 QQQPAVDLAAGANGT

-421 SGASGISVVQS
+421 SGANGISVVQS

-437 IGSGANGVTV
+437 IGSGANGISV

-466 QNQNS
+466 QSQNS

-476 GANGV
+476 GVNGV
-481 TVVQSQNGA
+481 TVVQSQNGANIGSGASGITVVQSQNGA

-503 SQSGPSI
+503 SQ
-510 GSGVNGVTVVQIQSG
+510 NG

-599 SSENVGSG
+599 SNENVGSG

-672 TAQGENASL
+672 TAQGKTPALLSMPGSAL
-681 TLNAGQRP
+681 SVSTTA
-689 LRIDDSLSL
+689 SLSL
-698 TGQGA
+698 A
-703 RVEFNSDKGYAL
+703 REPGSNSIRTRVMPWPKAPDHSVRQ
-715 AEGARITLSGKNA
+715 ERRIPRQWA
-728 GFRANGRDYSVI
+728 GLQRDP
-740 QDLQQLRGIDRD
+740 GP
-752 LGGSHV
+752 
-758 LGNRIAGGNSSF
+758 
-770 LSIGNASA
+770 
-778 FGGTFDGLGNTIDNL
+778 
-793 AVYGTGAY
+793 
-801 SGLFSVNR
+801 
-809 GTLRNLNLERISAD
+809 
-823 GARATHYNVQVGSL
+823 
-837 AAVNLGRIDNVNASD
+837 AAVA
-852 IRIAAASKLNSLGG
+852 
-866 LVALNLGSIDNA
+866 
-878 SASGTLVGNRHT
+878 RH
-890 YALGGLAAENISTA
+890 
-904 RGVASISNSRADF
+904 R
-917 AISGQL
+917 
-923 KDHASHYGAG
+923 
-933 GLVGR
+933 
-938 NRGGLIRSSGSQGTL
+938 
-953 SLTGH
+953 
-958 GMNLGGL
+958 
-965 VGYSSAGGLA
+965 
-975 DVSAS
+975 
-980 VDVSGNGQHGL
+980 
-991 YGGLIGLNVNSGIAH
+991 
-1006 ATASGKV
+1006 
-1013 RGTDAEALGGLI
+1013 
-1025 GRNLNAA
+1025 
-1032 ITNASAHGDVVL
+1032 
-1044 QAGRY
+1044 
-1049 LGGLIGHN
+1049 
-1057 QAGNLANVSASG
+1057 
-1069 NLSGG
+1069 
-1074 SLLQA
+1074 
-1079 GGLIGLNAN
+1079 
-1088 ASLVNASAKGNVAT
+1088 
-1102 RGAEAVGGLL
+1102 
-1112 GENLY
+1112 
-1117 GSIINGSAS
+1117 
-1126 GEVTDG
+1126 
-1132 SGKTLGGLIGSNL
+1132 
-1145 GGNHS
+1145 
-1150 NLKASGWV
+1150 
-1158 NAGANSDVGG
+1158 
-1168 LIGHNRGGNH
+1168 
-1178 STLAASGNVTGGK
+1178 
-1191 GSRVGG
+1191 
-1197 LVGYNDAAS
+1197 
-1206 LTNVSA
+1206 
-1212 SGNVSANGSRAI
+1212 
-1224 GGLLGSDLRGSLMLA
+1224 
-1239 SSHGT
+1239 
-1244 VIDMTGHNL
+1244 
-1253 GGLLGRGENTS
+1253 
-1264 IRSANATGAV
+1264 
-1274 TGGGGAS
+1274 
-1281 VGGLVGSLEG
+1281 
-1291 WRALVLGASASGDAR
+1291 
-1306 AGYDSYIGGL
+1306 
-1316 AGFSTGTIRGA
+1316 
-1327 SASGKV
+1327 
-1333 GGSGLLGGLVAW
+1333 
-1345 NQGNVMGSSASG
+1345 
-1357 RLEPQIPNQIHGGLI
+1357 
-1372 GINFGWQSWNSVYGA
+1372 
-1387 AATVP
+1387 
-1392 MIGRHYNL
+1392 

>member
-73 GRHMVVNQQSHK
+73 GRHMVIDQQSHK

-181 VSNAGSLKASE
+181 VSNAGSLQASE

-323 NQAANVEIQRT
+323 NQGANVEIQRT

-353 HEVSVAAAG
+353 HEVSVAAVG

-394 QQQPAVDLAAGANGI
+394 QQQPAVDLAAGANGT
-409 SAVQSQSGANIG
+409 SAVQSQSGAN
-421 SGASGISVVQS
+421 GISVVQS

-437 IGSGANGVTV
+437 IGSGA
-447 VQSQNGANIGAGAS
+447 S
-461 GISVV
+461 GI
-466 QNQNS
+466 
-471 PNIGS
+471 
-476 GANGV
+476 

-510 GSGVNGVTVVQIQSG
+510 GSGVNGVTIVQSQSG

-715 AEGARITLSGKNA
+715 AEGARITLPGKNA

-752 LGGSHV
+752 LGGSYV
-758 LGNRIAGGNSSF
+758 LGNRIAGGHSSF

-823 GARATHYNVQVGSL
+823 GAQATHYNVQVGSL

-852 IRIAAASKLNSLGG
+852 IRIAAASQLNSLGG

-878 SASGTLVGNRHT
+878 SASGTLVGNRQT

-953 SLTGH
+953 SLSGH

-1032 ITNASAHGDVVL
+1032 INNASAHGDVSL

-1117 GSIINGSAS
+1117 GSVINGSAS

-1150 NLKASGWV
+1150 NLKAP
-1158 NAGANSDVGG
+1158 GG
-1168 LIGHNRGGNH
+1168 
-1178 STLAASGNVTGGK
+1178 
-1191 GSRVGG
+1191 
-1197 LVGYNDAAS
+1197 
-1206 LTNVSA
+1206 
-1212 SGNVSANGSRAI
+1212 
-1224 GGLLGSDLRGSLMLA
+1224 
-1239 SSHGT
+1239 
-1244 VIDMTGHNL
+1244 
-1253 GGLLGRGENTS
+1253 
-1264 IRSANATGAV
+1264 
-1274 TGGGGAS
+1274 
-1281 VGGLVGSLEG
+1281 
-1291 WRALVLGASASGDAR
+1291 
-1306 AGYDSYIGGL
+1306 
-1316 AGFSTGTIRGA
+1316 
-1327 SASGKV
+1327 
-1333 GGSGLLGGLVAW
+1333 
-1345 NQGNVMGSSASG
+1345 
-1357 RLEPQIPNQIHGGLI
+1357 
-1372 GINFGWQSWNSVYGA
+1372 
-1387 AATVP
+1387 
-1392 MIGRHYNL
+1392 

>member
-48 QAPAF
+48 QAPAV

-73 GRHMVVNQQSHK
+73 GRHMVIDQQSHK

-206 GVIQAQLGDVA
+206 GVIQAQLGAVA

-323 NQAANVEIQRT
+323 NQGANVEIQRT

-353 HEVSVAAAG
+353 HEVSVAAVG

-394 QQQPAVDLAAGANGI
+394 QQQPAVDLAAGANGT

-421 SGASGISVVQS
+421 SGASGIS
-432 QNSPN
+432 
-437 IGSGANGVTV
+437 
-447 VQSQNGANIGAGAS
+447 
-461 GISVV
+461 
-466 QNQNS
+466 
-471 PNIGS
+471 
-476 GANGV
+476 
-481 TVVQSQNGA
+481 VVQSQNGA

-510 GSGVNGVTVVQIQSG
+510 GSGVNGVTIVQSQSG
-525 ANIGPGVSG
+525 ANIGPGVNG

-752 LGGSHV
+752 LGGSYV

-823 GARATHYNVQVGSL
+823 GAQATHYNVQVGSL

-953 SLTGH
+953 SLSGH

-975 DVSAS
+975 DVSAF

-1057 QAGNLANVSASG
+1057 QAGNLADVSASG

-1224 GGLLGSDLRGSLMLA
+1224 GGLLGNDLRGSLMLA

-1387 AATVP
+1387 AAAVP

>member
-73 GRHMVVNQQSHK
+73 GRHMVIDQQSHK

-181 VSNAGSLKASE
+181 VSNAGSLQASE

-323 NQAANVEIQRT
+323 NQGANVEIQRT

-353 HEVSVAAAG
+353 HEVSVAAVG

-394 QQQPAVDLAAGANGI
+394 QQQPAVDLAAGANGT
-409 SAVQSQSGANIG
+409 SAVQSQSGAN
-421 SGASGISVVQS
+421 GISVVQS

-437 IGSGANGVTV
+437 IGSGA
-447 VQSQNGANIGAGAS
+447 S
-461 GISVV
+461 GI
-466 QNQNS
+466 
-471 PNIGS
+471 
-476 GANGV
+476 

-510 GSGVNGVTVVQIQSG
+510 GSGVNGVTIVQSQSG

-584 GNSATNVR
+584 GNSATNAR

-752 LGGSHV
+752 LGGSYV
-758 LGNRIAGGNSSF
+758 LGNRIAGGHSSF

-823 GARATHYNVQVGSL
+823 GAQATHYNVQVGSL

-852 IRIAAASKLNSLGG
+852 IRIAAASQLNSLGG

-878 SASGTLVGNRHT
+878 SASGTLVGNRQT

-933 GLVGR
+933 
-938 NRGGLIRSSGSQGTL
+938 
-953 SLTGH
+953 
-958 GMNLGGL
+958 
-965 VGYSSAGGLA
+965 
-975 DVSAS
+975 
-980 VDVSGNGQHGL
+980 
-991 YGGLIGLNVNSGIAH
+991 
-1006 ATASGKV
+1006 
-1013 RGTDAEALGGLI
+1013 
-1025 GRNLNAA
+1025 
-1032 ITNASAHGDVVL
+1032 
-1044 QAGRY
+1044 
-1049 LGGLIGHN
+1049 
-1057 QAGNLANVSASG
+1057 
-1069 NLSGG
+1069 
-1074 SLLQA
+1074 
-1079 GGLIGLNAN
+1079 
-1088 ASLVNASAKGNVAT
+1088 
-1102 RGAEAVGGLL
+1102 
-1112 GENLY
+1112 
-1117 GSIINGSAS
+1117 
-1126 GEVTDG
+1126 
-1132 SGKTLGGLIGSNL
+1132 
-1145 GGNHS
+1145 
-1150 NLKASGWV
+1150 
-1158 NAGANSDVGG
+1158 
-1168 LIGHNRGGNH
+1168 
-1178 STLAASGNVTGGK
+1178 
-1191 GSRVGG
+1191 
-1197 LVGYNDAAS
+1197 
-1206 LTNVSA
+1206 
-1212 SGNVSANGSRAI
+1212 
-1224 GGLLGSDLRGSLMLA
+1224 
-1239 SSHGT
+1239 
-1244 VIDMTGHNL
+1244 
-1253 GGLLGRGENTS
+1253 
-1264 IRSANATGAV
+1264 
-1274 TGGGGAS
+1274 
-1281 VGGLVGSLEG
+1281 
-1291 WRALVLGASASGDAR
+1291 
-1306 AGYDSYIGGL
+1306 
-1316 AGFSTGTIRGA
+1316 
-1327 SASGKV
+1327 
-1333 GGSGLLGGLVAW
+1333 AW
-1345 NQGNVMGSSASG
+1345 
-1357 RLEPQIPNQIHGGLI
+1357 
-1372 GINFGWQSWNSVYGA
+1372 
-1387 AATVP
+1387 
-1392 MIGRHYNL
+1392 

>member
-18 VASEGTRRRSKS
+18 VASEGARRRSKS

-73 GRHMVVNQQSHK
+73 GRHMVIDQQSHK

-181 VSNAGSLKASE
+181 VSNAGSLQASE

-323 NQAANVEIQRT
+323 NQGANVEIQRT

-353 HEVSVAAAG
+353 HEVSVAAVG

-394 QQQPAVDLAAGANGI
+394 QQQPAVDLAAGANGT

-432 QNSPN
+432 QN
-437 IGSGANGVTV
+437 
-447 VQSQNGANIGAGAS
+447 GANIGAGAS

-466 QNQNS
+466 QSQNS

-476 GANGV
+476 GVNGV

-490 NIGSGASGISVVQ
+490 NIGSGASGITVVQ
-503 SQSGPSI
+503 SQ
-510 GSGVNGVTVVQIQSG
+510 NG
-525 ANIGPGVSG
+525 ANIGSGASG
-534 IDVVQTQT
+534 IEILKGTSYVK
-542 LPNLSPGANGSSIVQ
+542 
-557 VQTLPDIAADAGNV
+557 DIS
-571 HVVQVQTGGNKVF
+571 
-584 GNSATNVR
+584 GNSKPDLITRMSLGPINVI
-592 SRTVQAR
+592 V
-599 SSENVGSG
+599 
-607 LANPSSA
+607 
-614 GKGPTL
+614 PTCQ
-620 HADTLARNLSTS
+620 TRNIDVPLGEVSTS
-632 NVEVVATRG
+632 KFKGIGSE
-641 NAHVGAPLS
+641 
-650 WDSGNGLTLTAE
+650 
-662 RGDLRINGAL
+662 
-672 TAQGENASL
+672 
-681 TLNAGQRP
+681 AGSR
-689 LRIDDSLSL
+689 DF
-698 TGQGA
+698 A
-703 RVEFNSDKGYAL
+703 
-715 AEGARITLSGKNA
+715 ITLENCPG
-728 GFRANGRDYSVI
+728 GFNKITYRLDPVSEVI
-740 QDLQQLRGIDRD
+740 DASKGIIQLEKV
-752 LGGSHV
+752 S
-758 LGNRIAGGNSSF
+758 
-770 LSIGNASA
+770 GNASGIA
-778 FGGTFDGLGNTIDNL
+778 
-793 AVYGTGAY
+793 
-801 SGLFSVNR
+801 
-809 GTLRNLNLERISAD
+809 
-823 GARATHYNVQVGSL
+823 
-837 AAVNLGRIDNVNASD
+837 
-852 IRIAAASKLNSLGG
+852 IRIQGRGSALKFGTEQELSSYKGSKGNYDIPL
-866 LVALNLGSIDNA
+866 
-878 SASGTLVGNRHT
+878 SASYYQTGPITPGT
-890 YALGGLAAENISTA
+890 A
-904 RGVASISNSRADF
+904 
-917 AISGQL
+917 
-923 KDHASHYGAG
+923 
-933 GLVGR
+933 
-938 NRGGLIRSSGSQGTL
+938 
-953 SLTGH
+953 
-958 GMNLGGL
+958 
-965 VGYSSAGGLA
+965 
-975 DVSAS
+975 
-980 VDVSGNGQHGL
+980 
-991 YGGLIGLNVNSGIAH
+991 
-1006 ATASGKV
+1006 
-1013 RGTDAEALGGLI
+1013 
-1025 GRNLNAA
+1025 
-1032 ITNASAHGDVVL
+1032 
-1044 QAGRY
+1044 
-1049 LGGLIGHN
+1049 
-1057 QAGNLANVSASG
+1057 
-1069 NLSGG
+1069 
-1074 SLLQA
+1074 
-1079 GGLIGLNAN
+1079 
-1088 ASLVNASAKGNVAT
+1088 
-1102 RGAEAVGGLL
+1102 
-1112 GENLY
+1112 
-1117 GSIINGSAS
+1117 
-1126 GEVTDG
+1126 
-1132 SGKTLGGLIGSNL
+1132 
-1145 GGNHS
+1145 
-1150 NLKASGWV
+1150 
-1158 NAGANSDVGG
+1158 
-1168 LIGHNRGGNH
+1168 
-1178 STLAASGNVTGGK
+1178 
-1191 GSRVGG
+1191 
-1197 LVGYNDAAS
+1197 
-1206 LTNVSA
+1206 
-1212 SGNVSANGSRAI
+1212 
-1224 GGLLGSDLRGSLMLA
+1224 
-1239 SSHGT
+1239 
-1244 VIDMTGHNL
+1244 
-1253 GGLLGRGENTS
+1253 NTS
-1264 IRSANATGAV
+1264 
-1274 TGGGGAS
+1274 
-1281 VGGLVGSLEG
+1281 LEFKI
-1291 WRALVLGASASGDAR
+1291 
-1306 AGYDSYIGGL
+1306 SY
-1316 AGFSTGTIRGA
+1316 
-1327 SASGKV
+1327 
-1333 GGSGLLGGLVAW
+1333 
-1345 NQGNVMGSSASG
+1345 Q
-1357 RLEPQIPNQIHGGLI
+1357 
-1372 GINFGWQSWNSVYGA
+1372 
-1387 AATVP
+1387 
-1392 MIGRHYNL
+1392 

>member
-73 GRHMVVNQQSHK
+73 GRHMVIDQQSHK

-181 VSNAGSLKASE
+181 VSNAGSLQASE

-222 GINLNFDGDGL
+222 GINLNFDGHGL

-323 NQAANVEIQRT
+323 NQGANVEIQRT

-342 QGATGTWRILS
+342 QGATGTWRILT
-353 HEVSVAAAG
+353 HEVSVAAVG

-394 QQQPAVDLAAGANGI
+394 QQQPAVDLAAGANGT

-421 SGASGISVVQS
+421 SGANGIS
-432 QNSPN
+432 
-437 IGSGANGVTV
+437 
-447 VQSQNGANIGAGAS
+447 
-461 GISVV
+461 
-466 QNQNS
+466 
-471 PNIGS
+471 
-476 GANGV
+476 
-481 TVVQSQNGA
+481 VVQSQNGA

-510 GSGVNGVTVVQIQSG
+510 GSGVNGVTIVQSQSG

-689 LRIDDSLSL
+689 LRIDNSLSL

-752 LGGSHV
+752 LGGSYV

-778 FGGTFDGLGNTIDNL
+778 FGGSFDGLGNTIDNL

-852 IRIAAASKLNSLGG
+852 IRIAAASQLNSLGG

-933 GLVGR
+933 
-938 NRGGLIRSSGSQGTL
+938 
-953 SLTGH
+953 
-958 GMNLGGL
+958 
-965 VGYSSAGGLA
+965 
-975 DVSAS
+975 
-980 VDVSGNGQHGL
+980 
-991 YGGLIGLNVNSGIAH
+991 
-1006 ATASGKV
+1006 
-1013 RGTDAEALGGLI
+1013 
-1025 GRNLNAA
+1025 
-1032 ITNASAHGDVVL
+1032 
-1044 QAGRY
+1044 
-1049 LGGLIGHN
+1049 
-1057 QAGNLANVSASG
+1057 
-1069 NLSGG
+1069 
-1074 SLLQA
+1074 
-1079 GGLIGLNAN
+1079 
-1088 ASLVNASAKGNVAT
+1088 
-1102 RGAEAVGGLL
+1102 
-1112 GENLY
+1112 
-1117 GSIINGSAS
+1117 
-1126 GEVTDG
+1126 
-1132 SGKTLGGLIGSNL
+1132 
-1145 GGNHS
+1145 
-1150 NLKASGWV
+1150 
-1158 NAGANSDVGG
+1158 
-1168 LIGHNRGGNH
+1168 
-1178 STLAASGNVTGGK
+1178 
-1191 GSRVGG
+1191 
-1197 LVGYNDAAS
+1197 
-1206 LTNVSA
+1206 
-1212 SGNVSANGSRAI
+1212 
-1224 GGLLGSDLRGSLMLA
+1224 
-1239 SSHGT
+1239 
-1244 VIDMTGHNL
+1244 
-1253 GGLLGRGENTS
+1253 
-1264 IRSANATGAV
+1264 
-1274 TGGGGAS
+1274 
-1281 VGGLVGSLEG
+1281 
-1291 WRALVLGASASGDAR
+1291 
-1306 AGYDSYIGGL
+1306 
-1316 AGFSTGTIRGA
+1316 
-1327 SASGKV
+1327 
-1333 GGSGLLGGLVAW
+1333 AW
-1345 NQGNVMGSSASG
+1345 
-1357 RLEPQIPNQIHGGLI
+1357 
-1372 GINFGWQSWNSVYGA
+1372 
-1387 AATVP
+1387 
-1392 MIGRHYNL
+1392 

>member
-73 GRHMVVNQQSHK
+73 GRHMVIDQQSHK

-316 GNGGLVL
+316 GNGGLLL
-323 NQAANVEIQRT
+323 NQGANVEIQRT

-353 HEVSVAAAG
+353 HEVSVAAVG

-394 QQQPAVDLAAGANGI
+394 QQQPAVDLAAGANGT

-437 IGSGANGVTV
+437 IGSGANGISV
-447 VQSQNGANIGAGAS
+447 VQSQNGANIGA
-461 GISVV
+461 
-466 QNQNS
+466 
-471 PNIGS
+471 
-476 GANGV
+476 
-481 TVVQSQNGA
+481 
-490 NIGSGASGISVVQ
+490 GASGISVVQ

-510 GSGVNGVTVVQIQSG
+510 GSGVNGVTIVQSQSG

-703 RVEFNSDKGYAL
+703 WVEFNSDKGYAL

-752 LGGSHV
+752 LGGSYV

-823 GARATHYNVQVGSL
+823 GAQATHYNVQVGSL

-953 SLTGH
+953 SLSGH

-975 DVSAS
+975 DVSAF

-1057 QAGNLANVSASG
+1057 QAGNLADVSASG

-1239 SSHGT
+1239 SSYGT

>member
-73 GRHMVVNQQSHK
+73 GRHMVIDQQSHK

-181 VSNAGSLKASE
+181 VSNAGSLQASE

-323 NQAANVEIQRT
+323 NQGANVEIQRT

-353 HEVSVAAAG
+353 HEVSVAAVG

-394 QQQPAVDLAAGANGI
+394 QQQPAVDLAAGANGT
-409 SAVQSQSGANIG
+409 SAVQSQSGAN
-421 SGASGISVVQS
+421 GISVVQS

-437 IGSGANGVTV
+437 IGSGA
-447 VQSQNGANIGAGAS
+447 S
-461 GISVV
+461 GI
-466 QNQNS
+466 
-471 PNIGS
+471 
-476 GANGV
+476 

-510 GSGVNGVTVVQIQSG
+510 GSGVNGVTIVQSQSG

-752 LGGSHV
+752 LGGSYV
-758 LGNRIAGGNSSF
+758 LGNRIAGGHSSF

-823 GARATHYNVQVGSL
+823 GAQATHYNVQVGSL

-852 IRIAAASKLNSLGG
+852 IRIAAASQLNSLGG

-878 SASGTLVGNRHT
+878 SASGTLVGNRQT

-917 AISGQL
+917 AISGQ
-923 KDHASHYGAG
+923 
-933 GLVGR
+933 
-938 NRGGLIRSSGSQGTL
+938 
-953 SLTGH
+953 
-958 GMNLGGL
+958 
-965 VGYSSAGGLA
+965 
-975 DVSAS
+975 
-980 VDVSGNGQHGL
+980 
-991 YGGLIGLNVNSGIAH
+991 
-1006 ATASGKV
+1006 
-1013 RGTDAEALGGLI
+1013 
-1025 GRNLNAA
+1025 
-1032 ITNASAHGDVVL
+1032 
-1044 QAGRY
+1044 
-1049 LGGLIGHN
+1049 
-1057 QAGNLANVSASG
+1057 
-1069 NLSGG
+1069 
-1074 SLLQA
+1074 
-1079 GGLIGLNAN
+1079 
-1088 ASLVNASAKGNVAT
+1088 
-1102 RGAEAVGGLL
+1102 
-1112 GENLY
+1112 
-1117 GSIINGSAS
+1117 
-1126 GEVTDG
+1126 
-1132 SGKTLGGLIGSNL
+1132 
-1145 GGNHS
+1145 
-1150 NLKASGWV
+1150 
-1158 NAGANSDVGG
+1158 
-1168 LIGHNRGGNH
+1168 
-1178 STLAASGNVTGGK
+1178 
-1191 GSRVGG
+1191 
-1197 LVGYNDAAS
+1197 
-1206 LTNVSA
+1206 
-1212 SGNVSANGSRAI
+1212 
-1224 GGLLGSDLRGSLMLA
+1224 
-1239 SSHGT
+1239 
-1244 VIDMTGHNL
+1244 
-1253 GGLLGRGENTS
+1253 
-1264 IRSANATGAV
+1264 
-1274 TGGGGAS
+1274 
-1281 VGGLVGSLEG
+1281 
-1291 WRALVLGASASGDAR
+1291 
-1306 AGYDSYIGGL
+1306 
-1316 AGFSTGTIRGA
+1316 
-1327 SASGKV
+1327 
-1333 GGSGLLGGLVAW
+1333 
-1345 NQGNVMGSSASG
+1345 
-1357 RLEPQIPNQIHGGLI
+1357 
-1372 GINFGWQSWNSVYGA
+1372 
-1387 AATVP
+1387 
-1392 MIGRHYNL
+1392 

>member
-73 GRHMVVNQQSHK
+73 GRHMVIDQQSHK

-181 VSNAGSLKASE
+181 VSNAGSLQASE

-323 NQAANVEIQRT
+323 NQGANVEIQRT

-353 HEVSVAAAG
+353 HEVSVAAVG

-394 QQQPAVDLAAGANGI
+394 QQQPAVDLAAGANGT
-409 SAVQSQSGANIG
+409 SAVQSQSGAN
-421 SGASGISVVQS
+421 GISVVQS

-437 IGSGANGVTV
+437 IGSGA
-447 VQSQNGANIGAGAS
+447 S
-461 GISVV
+461 GI
-466 QNQNS
+466 
-471 PNIGS
+471 
-476 GANGV
+476 

-510 GSGVNGVTVVQIQSG
+510 GSGVNGVTIVQSQSG

-557 VQTLPDIAADAGNV
+557 VQTLPDIAADPGNV

-752 LGGSHV
+752 LGGSYV
-758 LGNRIAGGNSSF
+758 LGNRIAGGHSSF

-823 GARATHYNVQVGSL
+823 GAQATHYNVQVGSL

-852 IRIAAASKLNSLGG
+852 IRIAAASQLNSLGG

-878 SASGTLVGNRHT
+878 SASGTLVGNRQT

-953 SLTGH
+953 SLSGH

-980 VDVSGNGQHGL
+980 VDVSG
-991 YGGLIGLNVNSGIAH
+991 
-1006 ATASGKV
+1006 
-1013 RGTDAEALGGLI
+1013 
-1025 GRNLNAA
+1025 
-1032 ITNASAHGDVVL
+1032 
-1044 QAGRY
+1044 
-1049 LGGLIGHN
+1049 
-1057 QAGNLANVSASG
+1057 
-1069 NLSGG
+1069 
-1074 SLLQA
+1074 
-1079 GGLIGLNAN
+1079 
-1088 ASLVNASAKGNVAT
+1088 
-1102 RGAEAVGGLL
+1102 
-1112 GENLY
+1112 
-1117 GSIINGSAS
+1117 
-1126 GEVTDG
+1126 
-1132 SGKTLGGLIGSNL
+1132 
-1145 GGNHS
+1145 
-1150 NLKASGWV
+1150 
-1158 NAGANSDVGG
+1158 
-1168 LIGHNRGGNH
+1168 
-1178 STLAASGNVTGGK
+1178 
-1191 GSRVGG
+1191 
-1197 LVGYNDAAS
+1197 
-1206 LTNVSA
+1206 
-1212 SGNVSANGSRAI
+1212 
-1224 GGLLGSDLRGSLMLA
+1224 
-1239 SSHGT
+1239 
-1244 VIDMTGHNL
+1244 
-1253 GGLLGRGENTS
+1253 
-1264 IRSANATGAV
+1264 
-1274 TGGGGAS
+1274 
-1281 VGGLVGSLEG
+1281 
-1291 WRALVLGASASGDAR
+1291 
-1306 AGYDSYIGGL
+1306 
-1316 AGFSTGTIRGA
+1316 
-1327 SASGKV
+1327 
-1333 GGSGLLGGLVAW
+1333 
-1345 NQGNVMGSSASG
+1345 
-1357 RLEPQIPNQIHGGLI
+1357 
-1372 GINFGWQSWNSVYGA
+1372 
-1387 AATVP
+1387 
-1392 MIGRHYNL
+1392 

>member
-73 GRHMVVNQQSHK
+73 GRHMVIDQQSHK

-181 VSNAGSLKASE
+181 VSNAGSLQASE

-323 NQAANVEIQRT
+323 NQGANVEIQRT

-353 HEVSVAAAG
+353 HEVSVAAVG

-394 QQQPAVDLAAGANGI
+394 QQQPAVDLAAGANGT

-437 IGSGANGVTV
+437 IGSGVNGVTV
-447 VQSQNGANIGAGAS
+447 VQSQNGANIGSGAS
-461 GISVV
+461 GI
-466 QNQNS
+466 
-471 PNIGS
+471 
-476 GANGV
+476 

-510 GSGVNGVTVVQIQSG
+510 GSGVNGVTIVQSQSG

-571 HVVQVQTGGNKVF
+571 HVMQVQTGGNKVF

-599 SSENVGSG
+599 SNENVGSG

-689 LRIDDSLSL
+689 LRIDNSLSL

-752 LGGSHV
+752 LGGSYV

-823 GARATHYNVQVGSL
+823 GAQATHYNVQVGSL

-852 IRIAAASKLNSLGG
+852 IRIAAASQLNSLGG

-953 SLTGH
+953 SLSGH

-980 VDVSGNGQHGL
+980 VDVSGNGQRGL

-1032 ITNASAHGDVVL
+1032 INNASAHGDVSL

-1117 GSIINGSAS
+1117 GSVINGSAS

-1212 SGNVSANGSRAI
+1212 SGNVNASGSRAI
-1224 GGLLGSDLRGSLMLA
+1224 GGLIGSDLRGSLMLA
-1239 SSHGT
+1239 SSHGI
-1244 VIDMTGHNL
+1244 VNDKTGHNL
-1253 GGLLGRGENTS
+1253 GGLVGRGENTS
-1264 IRSANATGAV
+1264 IRSAKASGAV
-1274 TGGGGAS
+1274 SGGAGIRA
-1281 VGGLVGSLEG
+1281 GGLVGSLEG
-1291 WRALVLGASASGDAR
+1291 WQALILGASAGGDVT

-1316 AGFSTGTIRGA
+1316 VGFSTATISGA

>member
-73 GRHMVVNQQSHK
+73 GRHMVIDQQSHK

-181 VSNAGSLKASE
+181 VSNAGSLQASE

-323 NQAANVEIQRT
+323 NQGANVEIQRT

-353 HEVSVAAAG
+353 HEVSVAAVG

-394 QQQPAVDLAAGANGI
+394 QQQPAVDLAAGANGT

-437 IGSGANGVTV
+437 IGSGVNGVTV
-447 VQSQNGANIGAGAS
+447 VQSQNGANIGSGAS
-461 GISVV
+461 GI
-466 QNQNS
+466 
-471 PNIGS
+471 
-476 GANGV
+476 

-510 GSGVNGVTVVQIQSG
+510 GSGVNGVTIVQSQSG

-571 HVVQVQTGGNKVF
+571 HVMQVQTGGNKVF

-599 SSENVGSG
+599 SNENVGSG

-641 NAHVGAPLS
+641 WLLYTSDAA
-650 WDSGNGLTLTAE
+650 
-662 RGDLRINGAL
+662 
-672 TAQGENASL
+672 
-681 TLNAGQRP
+681 
-689 LRIDDSLSL
+689 DD
-698 TGQGA
+698 
-703 RVEFNSDKGYAL
+703 
-715 AEGARITLSGKNA
+715 
-728 GFRANGRDYSVI
+728 
-740 QDLQQLRGIDRD
+740 
-752 LGGSHV
+752 
-758 LGNRIAGGNSSF
+758 
-770 LSIGNASA
+770 
-778 FGGTFDGLGNTIDNL
+778 
-793 AVYGTGAY
+793 
-801 SGLFSVNR
+801 
-809 GTLRNLNLERISAD
+809 RIS
-823 GARATHYNVQVGSL
+823 V
-837 AAVNLGRIDNVNASD
+837 
-852 IRIAAASKLNSLGG
+852 
-866 LVALNLGSIDNA
+866 
-878 SASGTLVGNRHT
+878 
-890 YALGGLAAENISTA
+890 
-904 RGVASISNSRADF
+904 
-917 AISGQL
+917 
-923 KDHASHYGAG
+923 
-933 GLVGR
+933 
-938 NRGGLIRSSGSQGTL
+938 
-953 SLTGH
+953 
-958 GMNLGGL
+958 
-965 VGYSSAGGLA
+965 
-975 DVSAS
+975 
-980 VDVSGNGQHGL
+980 
-991 YGGLIGLNVNSGIAH
+991 
-1006 ATASGKV
+1006 
-1013 RGTDAEALGGLI
+1013 
-1025 GRNLNAA
+1025 
-1032 ITNASAHGDVVL
+1032 
-1044 QAGRY
+1044 
-1049 LGGLIGHN
+1049 
-1057 QAGNLANVSASG
+1057 
-1069 NLSGG
+1069 
-1074 SLLQA
+1074 
-1079 GGLIGLNAN
+1079 
-1088 ASLVNASAKGNVAT
+1088 
-1102 RGAEAVGGLL
+1102 
-1112 GENLY
+1112 
-1117 GSIINGSAS
+1117 
-1126 GEVTDG
+1126 
-1132 SGKTLGGLIGSNL
+1132 
-1145 GGNHS
+1145 
-1150 NLKASGWV
+1150 
-1158 NAGANSDVGG
+1158 
-1168 LIGHNRGGNH
+1168 
-1178 STLAASGNVTGGK
+1178 
-1191 GSRVGG
+1191 
-1197 LVGYNDAAS
+1197 
-1206 LTNVSA
+1206 
-1212 SGNVSANGSRAI
+1212 
-1224 GGLLGSDLRGSLMLA
+1224 
-1239 SSHGT
+1239 
-1244 VIDMTGHNL
+1244 
-1253 GGLLGRGENTS
+1253 
-1264 IRSANATGAV
+1264 
-1274 TGGGGAS
+1274 
-1281 VGGLVGSLEG
+1281 
-1291 WRALVLGASASGDAR
+1291 
-1306 AGYDSYIGGL
+1306 
-1316 AGFSTGTIRGA
+1316 
-1327 SASGKV
+1327 
-1333 GGSGLLGGLVAW
+1333 
-1345 NQGNVMGSSASG
+1345 
-1357 RLEPQIPNQIHGGLI
+1357 
-1372 GINFGWQSWNSVYGA
+1372 
-1387 AATVP
+1387 
-1392 MIGRHYNL
+1392 

>member
-206 GVIQAQLGDVA
+206 GVIQAQLGAVA

-323 NQAANVEIQRT
+323 NQGANVEIQRT

-353 HEVSVAAAG
+353 HEVSVAAVG

-394 QQQPAVDLAAGANGI
+394 QQQPAVDLAAGANGT

-421 SGASGISVVQS
+421 SGASGI
-432 QNSPN
+432 
-437 IGSGANGVTV
+437 TV
-447 VQSQNGANIGAGAS
+447 VQSQNGANIGA
-461 GISVV
+461 
-466 QNQNS
+466 
-471 PNIGS
+471 
-476 GANGV
+476 
-481 TVVQSQNGA
+481 
-490 NIGSGASGISVVQ
+490 GASGISVVQ

-510 GSGVNGVTVVQIQSG
+510 GSGVNGVTIVQSQSG

-752 LGGSHV
+752 LGGSYV

-823 GARATHYNVQVGSL
+823 GAQATHYNVQVGSL

-1079 GGLIGLNAN
+1079 GGLIGLNTN

-1178 STLAASGNVTGGK
+1178 SILAASGNVTGGK

>member
-73 GRHMVVNQQSHK
+73 GRHMVIDQQSHK

-206 GVIQAQLGDVA
+206 GVIQAQLGAVA

-323 NQAANVEIQRT
+323 NQGANVEIQRT

-353 HEVSVAAAG
+353 HEVSVAAVG

-394 QQQPAVDLAAGANGI
+394 QQQPAVDLAAGANGT

-437 IGSGANGVTV
+437 IGSGANGISV
-447 VQSQNGANIGAGAS
+447 VQSQNGANIGA
-461 GISVV
+461 
-466 QNQNS
+466 
-471 PNIGS
+471 
-476 GANGV
+476 
-481 TVVQSQNGA
+481 
-490 NIGSGASGISVVQ
+490 GASGISVVQ

-510 GSGVNGVTVVQIQSG
+510 GSGVNGVTIVQSQSG
-525 ANIGPGVSG
+525 ANIGPGVNG

-715 AEGARITLSGKNA
+715 AEGTRVTLSGKNA

-752 LGGSHV
+752 LGGSYA

-823 GARATHYNVQVGSL
+823 GAQATHYNVQVGSL

-1057 QAGNLANVSASG
+1057 QAGNLADVSASG

-1178 STLAASGNVTGGK
+1178 SILAASGNVTGGK
-1191 GSRVGG
+1191 GSSVGG